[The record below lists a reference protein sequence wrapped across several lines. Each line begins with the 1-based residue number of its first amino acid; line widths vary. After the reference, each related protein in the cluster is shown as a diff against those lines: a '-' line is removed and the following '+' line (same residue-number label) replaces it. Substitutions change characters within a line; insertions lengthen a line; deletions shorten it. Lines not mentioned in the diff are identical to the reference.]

1 MPRIT
6 PGNRLYLYKLLS
18 STLGTNHQA
27 LLSRV
32 EEALLEDGIAPQ
44 DLGQEDIQSLME
56 ALPEFVRLTVF
67 KKGRVYATIV
77 PNEEYDGYL
86 ERAGQSGSGN
96 AGEKGSKSKP
106 WKRRKGSHDP
116 KPTKPRHVEKSEAKQ
131 EPTPE
136 PEAAAEPEP
145 ASAPE
150 PEPETVA
157 APEPKPTPELEPEP
171 EPETVTVPEPEPAP
185 APAPA
190 PQPSPT
196 DKTPTEPNEPQ
207 VEATEPE
214 AREQPVPET
223 PARPGINLTIT
234 YDPYEDMEADLAA
247 AAKAQPTAPT
257 PAAAP
262 APVAPAPTPVS
273 APAPAAAPV
282 PVLSAQ
288 PLPHQNLP
296 ERFSEEVHCKD
307 ELLRVLYQKLPI
319 DADVTRT
326 LDEDWRVARSTGTL
340 SGTRSRVTF
349 PLRYLH
355 ENGSGPVEVTIRRTS
370 RPSSGKQWS
379 LALVDGDDGSGA
391 VHEQVG
397 LEGLPAAD
405 EGAWS
410 DLSGAPQQ
418 GSGSPAVSPLREF
431 AQFAVIGSWE
441 RTLGTL
447 ATMATPERWN
457 FPGEGVG
464 GPSRYGILREYL
476 TVTFHRAVEQGRIAT
491 AADGSLA
498 AFNTGLL
505 TPFGEDVY
513 TVFSP
518 NAGDIPWKLDGFA
531 TAGSGELGARLV
543 ATLPELPQPA
553 SYLERVE
560 DVVCQPGHMLILDT
574 EALLGEKVGR
584 LPRAFLADQLAG
596 SPEASRLLRDGM
608 DAGNGRLGRS
618 ACRELTRAIKGDPS
632 LYRHMGRALQDA
644 TTLSLRLAQA
654 SYRMAAPAFDP
665 ATSTMRLLLPLCLV
679 DDGVA
684 DCAMSLELMPS
695 GAYRGAA
702 ILSLP
707 RSYAC
712 ARVVSRDQPTWL
724 SPEIVL

>member
-32 EEALLEDGIAPQ
+32 EEVLLEDGIAPQ

-116 KPTKPRHVEKSEAKQ
+116 KPTKPRHVEKPEAKP
-131 EPTPE
+131 EPAPE
-136 PEAAAEPEP
+136 PEAPAEPEP
-145 ASAPE
+145 ASA
-150 PEPETVA
+150 
-157 APEPKPTPELEPEP
+157 PEP

-185 APAPA
+185 APAPT
-190 PQPSPT
+190 PQPSPA
-196 DKTPTEPNEPQ
+196 DETPKEPNEPQ
-207 VEATEPE
+207 AEATGAEI
-214 AREQPVPET
+214 REQPAPET
-223 PARPGINLTIT
+223 PASSGINLTIT

-247 AAKAQPTAPT
+247 AAQAQPTAPT

-262 APVAPAPTPVS
+262 APVAPAP
-273 APAPAAAPV
+273 APAPVAAPG
-282 PVLSAQ
+282 PAPATQ

-296 ERFSEEVHCKD
+296 ELFSAEVHCKD

-355 ENGSGPVEVTIRRTS
+355 EDGSGPVEVTIRRTS
-370 RPSSGKQWS
+370 RPLSGKQWS
-379 LALVDGDDGSGA
+379 LALVDGDDGTGM

-410 DLSGAPQQ
+410 DLSGASLQ
-418 GSGSPAVSPLREF
+418 GVGTSIVSPLREF

-447 ATMATPERWN
+447 ATMVAPERWN

-464 GPSRYGILREYL
+464 APSRYGVLREYL
-476 TVTFHRAVEQGRIAT
+476 TVTFHRVVEQDRVAT

-498 AFNTGLL
+498 AFDTGLL

-513 TVFSP
+513 AVFSP
-518 NAGDIPWKLDGFA
+518 NVGDIAWKLDGFA

-543 ATLPELPQPA
+543 ATLPDLPQPA

-560 DVVCQPGHMLILDT
+560 DVVCQPGRMLILDT
-574 EALLGEKVGR
+574 EALLGEQVGR
-584 LPRAFLADQLAG
+584 LPRAFLADQLAD
-596 SPEASRLLRDGM
+596 SPEASRLLREGV
-608 DAGNGRLGRS
+608 DAGSGRLGRG
-618 ACRELTRAIKGDPS
+618 ACRDLARAIKADPS
-632 LYRHMGRALQDA
+632 LYRRMARALQDA
-644 TTLSLRLAQA
+644 TSLSLRLAQA
-654 SYRMAAPAFDP
+654 SFRMAAPAFDP
-665 ATSTMRLLLPLCLV
+665 ATGTMRLLLPLCLV

-707 RSYAC
+707 RAYAC
-712 ARVVSRDQPTWL
+712 ARVVSRDQSAWL

>member
-32 EEALLEDGIAPQ
+32 EEVLLEDGIAPQ

-116 KPTKPRHVEKSEAKQ
+116 KPTKPRHVEKPEAKP
-131 EPTPE
+131 EPAPE
-136 PEAAAEPEP
+136 PEAPAEPEP

-157 APEPKPTPELEPEP
+157 
-171 EPETVTVPEPEPAP
+171 VPEPEPAP
-185 APAPA
+185 APAPT
-190 PQPSPT
+190 PQPSPA
-196 DKTPTEPNEPQ
+196 DETPKEPNEPQ
-207 VEATEPE
+207 AEATGAEI
-214 AREQPVPET
+214 REQPAPET
-223 PARPGINLTIT
+223 SASSGINLTIT

-247 AAKAQPTAPT
+247 AAQAQPTAPT

-262 APVAPAPTPVS
+262 APVAPAP
-273 APAPAAAPV
+273 APAPVAAPG
-282 PVLSAQ
+282 PAPATQ

-296 ERFSEEVHCKD
+296 ELFSAEVHCKD

-355 ENGSGPVEVTIRRTS
+355 EDGSGPVEVTIRRTS
-370 RPSSGKQWS
+370 RPLSGKQWS
-379 LALVDGDDGSGA
+379 LALVDGDDGTGM

-410 DLSGAPQQ
+410 DLSGASLQ
-418 GSGSPAVSPLREF
+418 GVGTSIVSPLREF

-447 ATMATPERWN
+447 ATMVAPERWN

-464 GPSRYGILREYL
+464 APSRYGVLREYL
-476 TVTFHRAVEQGRIAT
+476 TVTFHRVVEQDRVAT

-498 AFNTGLL
+498 AFDTGLL

-513 TVFSP
+513 AVFSP
-518 NAGDIPWKLDGFA
+518 NVGDIAWKLDGFA

-543 ATLPELPQPA
+543 ATLPDLPQPA

-560 DVVCQPGHMLILDT
+560 DVVCQPGRMLILDT
-574 EALLGEKVGR
+574 EALLGEQVGR
-584 LPRAFLADQLAG
+584 LPRAFLADQLAD
-596 SPEASRLLRDGM
+596 SPEASRLLREGV
-608 DAGNGRLGRS
+608 DAGSGRLGRG
-618 ACRELTRAIKGDPS
+618 ACRDLARAIKADPS
-632 LYRHMGRALQDA
+632 LYRRMARALQDA
-644 TTLSLRLAQA
+644 TSLSLRLAQA
-654 SYRMAAPAFDP
+654 SFRMAAPAFDP
-665 ATSTMRLLLPLCLV
+665 ATGTMRLLLPLCLV

-707 RSYAC
+707 RAYAC
-712 ARVVSRDQPTWL
+712 ARVVSRDQSAWL

>member
-6 PGNRLYLYKLLS
+6 PGNRLYLYRLLS
-18 STLGTNHQA
+18 STLGTNRQA

-32 EEALLEDGIAPQ
+32 EEVLQEDGIAPQ
-44 DLGQEDIQSLME
+44 DVGQNDIQSLME

-86 ERAGQSGSGN
+86 DRSGQAGSGSGT
-96 AGEKGSKSKP
+96 EKGGKGKP

-116 KPTKPRHVEKSEAKQ
+116 KPTKPRHVEQPAAV
-131 EPTPE
+131 PE
-136 PEAAAEPEP
+136 SAQEPEP
-145 ASAPE
+145 VP
-150 PEPETVA
+150 
-157 APEPKPTPELEPEP
+157 EPEP
-171 EPETVTVPEPEPAP
+171 EPEATPEPAP
-185 APAPA
+185 EAQTTPA
-190 PQPSPT
+190 T
-196 DKTPTEPNEPQ
+196 ETPEETNKPQ
-207 VEATEPE
+207 VEPE
-214 AREQPVPET
+214 TPGDTAPET
-223 PARPGINLTIT
+223 PAGPGISLTIT

-247 AAKAQPTAPT
+247 ATQPQPE
-257 PAAAP
+257 AP
-262 APVAPAPTPVS
+262 APVAAPMHAPAPVPVS
-273 APAPAAAPV
+273 APAP
-282 PVLSAQ
+282 SAQ

-296 ERFSEEVHCKD
+296 ERFSAEVHCKD

-340 SGTRSRVTF
+340 SGTRSRITF

-355 ENGSGPVEVTIRRTS
+355 EDGSGPVEVTIRRTS

-379 LALVDGDDGSGA
+379 LSLVDGDDGTSA

-410 DLSGAPQQ
+410 DLASTSQRAAGA
-418 GSGSPAVSPLREF
+418 SAVSPLREF
-431 AQFAVIGSWE
+431 AQFALIGSWE

-447 ATMATPERWN
+447 STMAAPERWN

-476 TVTFHRAVEQGRIAT
+476 TVTFHRAVEQGRVAT

-498 AFNTGLL
+498 AFDTGLL
-505 TPFGEDVY
+505 TPLAEDIY
-513 TVFSP
+513 AVFSP

-531 TAGSGELGARLV
+531 TAGSGEPGARLV
-543 ATLPELPQPA
+543 ATLSELPQPA
-553 SYLERVE
+553 SYLGRIE
-560 DVVCQPGHMLILDT
+560 DVACQRGHMLVLDT
-574 EALLGEKVGR
+574 EALLGRQVGR
-584 LPRAFLADQLAG
+584 LPQAFLEEQLSG
-596 SPEASRLLRDGM
+596 SDGASLLLRDGI
-608 DAGNGRLGRS
+608 DTGNGHLSRS
-618 ACRELTRAIKGDPS
+618 TCRELARAIKADPG
-632 LYRHMGRALQDA
+632 LYRRMGQALQDA
-644 TTLSLRLAQA
+644 ASLSLHLAQV
-654 SYRMAAPAFDP
+654 SYRTAAPAYDP
-665 ATSTMRLLLPLCLV
+665 ATETMRLLLPLCLV

-684 DCAMSLELMPS
+684 DCAVSLELMPS

-707 RSYAC
+707 RAYAC
-712 ARVVSRDQPTWL
+712 ARVVSRDQPAWL
-724 SPEIVL
+724 SPETVL

>member
-32 EEALLEDGIAPQ
+32 EEVLLEDGIAPQ

-116 KPTKPRHVEKSEAKQ
+116 KPTKPRHVEKPEAKP
-131 EPTPE
+131 EPAPE
-136 PEAAAEPEP
+136 PEAPAEPEP
-145 ASAPE
+145 ASA
-150 PEPETVA
+150 
-157 APEPKPTPELEPEP
+157 PEP

-185 APAPA
+185 APAPT
-190 PQPSPT
+190 PQPSPA
-196 DKTPTEPNEPQ
+196 DETPKEPNEPQ
-207 VEATEPE
+207 AEATGAET
-214 AREQPVPET
+214 REQPEPET
-223 PARPGINLTIT
+223 PNDSGINLTIT

-247 AAKAQPTAPT
+247 AAQAQPET
-257 PAAAP
+257 PAPATSPAPAPAP
-262 APVAPAPTPVS
+262 APVAAPG
-273 APAPAAAPV
+273 PAPAT
-282 PVLSAQ
+282 Q

-296 ERFSEEVHCKD
+296 ELFSAEVHCKD

-355 ENGSGPVEVTIRRTS
+355 EDGSGPVEVTIRRTS
-370 RPSSGKQWS
+370 RPLSGKQWS
-379 LALVDGDDGSGA
+379 LALVDGDDGTGM

-410 DLSGAPQQ
+410 DLSGASLQ
-418 GSGSPAVSPLREF
+418 GVGTSIVSPLREF

-447 ATMATPERWN
+447 ATMVAPERWN

-464 GPSRYGILREYL
+464 APSRYGVLREYL
-476 TVTFHRAVEQGRIAT
+476 TVTFHRVVEQDRVAT

-498 AFNTGLL
+498 AFDTGLL

-513 TVFSP
+513 AVFSP
-518 NAGDIPWKLDGFA
+518 NVGDIAWKLDGFA

-543 ATLPELPQPA
+543 ATLPDLPQPA

-560 DVVCQPGHMLILDT
+560 DVVCQPGRMLILDT
-574 EALLGEKVGR
+574 EALLGEQVGR
-584 LPRAFLADQLAG
+584 LPRAFLADQLAD
-596 SPEASRLLRDGM
+596 SPEASRLLREGV
-608 DAGNGRLGRS
+608 DAGSGRLGRG
-618 ACRELTRAIKGDPS
+618 ACRDLARAIKADPS
-632 LYRHMGRALQDA
+632 LYRRMARALQDA
-644 TTLSLRLAQA
+644 TSLSLRLAQA
-654 SYRMAAPAFDP
+654 SFRMAAPAFDP
-665 ATSTMRLLLPLCLV
+665 ATGTMRLLLPLCLV

-707 RSYAC
+707 RAYAC
-712 ARVVSRDQPTWL
+712 ARVVSRDQSAWL

>member
-32 EEALLEDGIAPQ
+32 EEVLLEDGIAPQ

-116 KPTKPRHVEKSEAKQ
+116 KPTKPRHVEKPEAKP
-131 EPTPE
+131 EPAPE
-136 PEAAAEPEP
+136 PEAPAEPEP
-145 ASAPE
+145 ASA
-150 PEPETVA
+150 
-157 APEPKPTPELEPEP
+157 PEP

-185 APAPA
+185 APAPT
-190 PQPSPT
+190 PQPSPA
-196 DKTPTEPNEPQ
+196 DETPKEPNEPQ
-207 VEATEPE
+207 AEATGAEI
-214 AREQPVPET
+214 REQPAPET
-223 PARPGINLTIT
+223 SASSGINLTIT

-247 AAKAQPTAPT
+247 AAQAQPTAPT

-262 APVAPAPTPVS
+262 APVAPAP
-273 APAPAAAPV
+273 APAPVAAPG
-282 PVLSAQ
+282 PAPATQ

-296 ERFSEEVHCKD
+296 ELFSAEVHCKD

-355 ENGSGPVEVTIRRTS
+355 EDGSGPVEVTIRRTS
-370 RPSSGKQWS
+370 RPLSGKQWS
-379 LALVDGDDGSGA
+379 LALVDGDDGTGM

-410 DLSGAPQQ
+410 DLSGASLQ
-418 GSGSPAVSPLREF
+418 GVGTSIVSPLREF
-431 AQFAVIGSWE
+431 AQFAVICSWE

-447 ATMATPERWN
+447 ATMVAPERWN

-464 GPSRYGILREYL
+464 APSRYGVLREYL
-476 TVTFHRAVEQGRIAT
+476 TVTFHRVVEQDRVAT

-498 AFNTGLL
+498 AFDTGLL

-513 TVFSP
+513 AVFSP
-518 NAGDIPWKLDGFA
+518 NVGDIAWKLDGFA

-543 ATLPELPQPA
+543 ATLPDLPQPA

-560 DVVCQPGHMLILDT
+560 DVVCQPGRMLILDT
-574 EALLGEKVGR
+574 EALLGEQVGR
-584 LPRAFLADQLAG
+584 LPRAFLADQLAD
-596 SPEASRLLRDGM
+596 SPEASRLLREGV
-608 DAGNGRLGRS
+608 DAGSGRLGRG
-618 ACRELTRAIKGDPS
+618 ACRDLARAIKADPS
-632 LYRHMGRALQDA
+632 LYRRMARALQDA
-644 TTLSLRLAQA
+644 TSLSLRLAQA
-654 SYRMAAPAFDP
+654 SFRMAAPAFDP
-665 ATSTMRLLLPLCLV
+665 ATGTMRLLLPLCLV

-707 RSYAC
+707 RAYAC
-712 ARVVSRDQPTWL
+712 ARVVSRDQSAWL

>member
-32 EEALLEDGIAPQ
+32 EEVLLEDGIAPQ

-116 KPTKPRHVEKSEAKQ
+116 KPTKPRHVEKPEAKP
-131 EPTPE
+131 EPAPE
-136 PEAAAEPEP
+136 PEAPAEPEP
-145 ASAPE
+145 ASA
-150 PEPETVA
+150 
-157 APEPKPTPELEPEP
+157 PEP

-185 APAPA
+185 APAPT
-190 PQPSPT
+190 PQPSPA
-196 DKTPTEPNEPQ
+196 DETPKEPNEPQ
-207 VEATEPE
+207 AEAAGAEI
-214 AREQPVPET
+214 REQPAPET
-223 PARPGINLTIT
+223 SASSGINLTIT

-247 AAKAQPTAPT
+247 AAQAQPTAPT

-262 APVAPAPTPVS
+262 APVAPAP
-273 APAPAAAPV
+273 APAPVAAPG
-282 PVLSAQ
+282 PAPATQ

-296 ERFSEEVHCKD
+296 ELFSAEVHCKD

-355 ENGSGPVEVTIRRTS
+355 EDGSGPVEVTIRRTS
-370 RPSSGKQWS
+370 RPLSGKQWS
-379 LALVDGDDGSGA
+379 LALVDGDDGTGM

-410 DLSGAPQQ
+410 DLSGASLQ
-418 GSGSPAVSPLREF
+418 GVGTSIVSPLREF

-447 ATMATPERWN
+447 ATMVAPERWN

-464 GPSRYGILREYL
+464 APSRYGVLREYL
-476 TVTFHRAVEQGRIAT
+476 TVTFHRVVEQDRVAT

-498 AFNTGLL
+498 AFDTGLL

-513 TVFSP
+513 AVFSP
-518 NAGDIPWKLDGFA
+518 NVGDIAWKLDGFV

-543 ATLPELPQPA
+543 ATLPDLPQPA

-560 DVVCQPGHMLILDT
+560 DVVCQPGRMLILDT
-574 EALLGEKVGR
+574 EALLGEQVGR
-584 LPRAFLADQLAG
+584 LPRAFLADQLAD
-596 SPEASRLLRDGM
+596 SPEASRLLREGV
-608 DAGNGRLGRS
+608 DAGSGRLGRG
-618 ACRELTRAIKGDPS
+618 ACRDLARAIKADPG
-632 LYRHMGRALQDA
+632 LYRRMARALQDA
-644 TTLSLRLAQA
+644 TSLSLRLAQA
-654 SYRMAAPAFDP
+654 SFRMAAPAFDP
-665 ATSTMRLLLPLCLV
+665 ATGTMRLLLPLCLV

-707 RSYAC
+707 RAYAC
-712 ARVVSRDQPTWL
+712 ARVVSRDQSAWL

>member
-32 EEALLEDGIAPQ
+32 EEVLLEDGIAPQ

-116 KPTKPRHVEKSEAKQ
+116 KPTKPRHVEKPEAKP
-131 EPTPE
+131 EPAPE
-136 PEAAAEPEP
+136 PEAPAEPEP
-145 ASAPE
+145 ASA
-150 PEPETVA
+150 
-157 APEPKPTPELEPEP
+157 PEP

-185 APAPA
+185 APAPT
-190 PQPSPT
+190 PQPSPA
-196 DKTPTEPNEPQ
+196 DETPKEPNEPQ
-207 VEATEPE
+207 AEATGAEI
-214 AREQPVPET
+214 REQPAPET
-223 PARPGINLTIT
+223 SASSGINLTIT

-247 AAKAQPTAPT
+247 AAQAQPESPAPAT
-257 PAAAP
+257 SPAPAPAP
-262 APVAPAPTPVS
+262 APVAAPG
-273 APAPAAAPV
+273 PAPAT
-282 PVLSAQ
+282 Q

-296 ERFSEEVHCKD
+296 ELFSAEVHCKD

-355 ENGSGPVEVTIRRTS
+355 EDGSGPVEVTIRRTS
-370 RPSSGKQWS
+370 RPLSGKQWS
-379 LALVDGDDGSGA
+379 LALVDGDDGTGM

-410 DLSGAPQQ
+410 DLSGASLQ
-418 GSGSPAVSPLREF
+418 GVGTSIVSPLREF

-447 ATMATPERWN
+447 ATMVAPERWN

-464 GPSRYGILREYL
+464 APSRYGVLREYL
-476 TVTFHRAVEQGRIAT
+476 TVTFHRVVEQDRVAT

-498 AFNTGLL
+498 AFDTGLL

-513 TVFSP
+513 AVFSP
-518 NAGDIPWKLDGFA
+518 NVGDIAWKLDGFA

-543 ATLPELPQPA
+543 ATLPDLPQPA

-560 DVVCQPGHMLILDT
+560 DVVCQPGRMLILDT
-574 EALLGEKVGR
+574 EALLGEQVGR
-584 LPRAFLADQLAG
+584 LPRAFLADQLAD
-596 SPEASRLLRDGM
+596 SPEASRLLREGV
-608 DAGNGRLGRS
+608 DAGSGRLGRG
-618 ACRELTRAIKGDPS
+618 ACRDLARAIKADPG
-632 LYRHMGRALQDA
+632 LYRRMARALQDA
-644 TTLSLRLAQA
+644 TSLSLRLAQA

-665 ATSTMRLLLPLCLV
+665 ATGTMRLLLPLCLV

-707 RSYAC
+707 RAYAC
-712 ARVVSRDQPTWL
+712 ARVVSRDQPAWL

>member
-32 EEALLEDGIAPQ
+32 EEVLLEDGIAPQ

-116 KPTKPRHVEKSEAKQ
+116 KPTKPRHVEKPEAKP
-131 EPTPE
+131 EPAPE
-136 PEAAAEPEP
+136 PEAPAEPEP
-145 ASAPE
+145 ASA
-150 PEPETVA
+150 
-157 APEPKPTPELEPEP
+157 PEP

-185 APAPA
+185 APAPT
-190 PQPSPT
+190 PQPSPA
-196 DKTPTEPNEPQ
+196 DETPKEPNEPQ
-207 VEATEPE
+207 AEATGAET
-214 AREQPVPET
+214 REQPAPET
-223 PARPGINLTIT
+223 SASSGINLTIT

-247 AAKAQPTAPT
+247 AAQAQPESPAPAT
-257 PAAAP
+257 SPAPAPAP
-262 APVAPAPTPVS
+262 APVAAPG
-273 APAPAAAPV
+273 PAPAT
-282 PVLSAQ
+282 Q

-296 ERFSEEVHCKD
+296 ELFSAEVHCKD

-355 ENGSGPVEVTIRRTS
+355 EDGSGPVEVTIRRTS
-370 RPSSGKQWS
+370 RPLSGKQWS
-379 LALVDGDDGSGA
+379 LALVDGDDGTGM

-410 DLSGAPQQ
+410 DLSGASLQ
-418 GSGSPAVSPLREF
+418 GVGTSIVSPLREF

-447 ATMATPERWN
+447 ATMVAPERWN

-464 GPSRYGILREYL
+464 APSRYGVLREYL
-476 TVTFHRAVEQGRIAT
+476 TVTFHRVVEQDRVAT

-498 AFNTGLL
+498 AFDTGLL

-513 TVFSP
+513 AVFSP
-518 NAGDIPWKLDGFA
+518 NVGDIAWKLDGFA

-543 ATLPELPQPA
+543 ATLPDLPQPA

-560 DVVCQPGHMLILDT
+560 DVVCQPGRMLILDT
-574 EALLGEKVGR
+574 EALLGEQVGR
-584 LPRAFLADQLAG
+584 LPRAFLADQLAD
-596 SPEASRLLRDGM
+596 SPEASRLLREGV
-608 DAGNGRLGRS
+608 DAGSGRLGRG
-618 ACRELTRAIKGDPS
+618 ACRDLARAIKADPG
-632 LYRHMGRALQDA
+632 LYRRMARALQDA
-644 TTLSLRLAQA
+644 TSLSLRLAQA

-665 ATSTMRLLLPLCLV
+665 ATGTMRLLLPLCLV

-707 RSYAC
+707 RAYAC
-712 ARVVSRDQPTWL
+712 ARVVSRDQSAWL

>member
-18 STLGTNHQA
+18 TTLGTNRQA

-32 EEALLEDGIAPQ
+32 EEVLLEDGIAPQ

-116 KPTKPRHVEKSEAKQ
+116 KPTKPRHVEKAEAKP
-131 EPTPE
+131 EPAPE

-145 ASAPE
+145 ASASEPKSETITVPEAAPE
-150 PEPETVA
+150 PEPT
-157 APEPKPTPELEPEP
+157 PTPKPSPADETP
-171 EPETVTVPEPEPAP
+171 
-185 APAPA
+185 
-190 PQPSPT
+190 
-196 DKTPTEPNEPQ
+196 KEPNEPQ
-207 VEATEPE
+207 VEATEAE
-214 AREQPVPET
+214 IREQPAPET
-223 PARPGINLTIT
+223 PAGSGINLTIT

-247 AAKAQPTAPT
+247 AAQAQPTAPT

-262 APVAPAPTPVS
+262 APVAPAP
-273 APAPAAAPV
+273 APAPVAAPG
-282 PVLSAQ
+282 PAPATQ

-296 ERFSEEVHCKD
+296 ELFSAEVHCKD

-355 ENGSGPVEVTIRRTS
+355 EDGSGPVEVTIRRTS
-370 RPSSGKQWS
+370 RPLSGKQWS
-379 LALVDGDDGSGA
+379 LALVDGDDGTGM

-410 DLSGAPQQ
+410 DLSGASLQ
-418 GSGSPAVSPLREF
+418 GVGTSIVSPLREF

-447 ATMATPERWN
+447 ATMVAPERWN

-464 GPSRYGILREYL
+464 APSRYGVLREYL
-476 TVTFHRAVEQGRIAT
+476 TVTFHRVVEQDRVAT

-498 AFNTGLL
+498 AFDTGLL

-513 TVFSP
+513 AVFSP
-518 NAGDIPWKLDGFA
+518 NVGDIAWKLDGFA

-543 ATLPELPQPA
+543 ATLPDLPQPA

-560 DVVCQPGHMLILDT
+560 DVVCQPGRMLILDT
-574 EALLGEKVGR
+574 EALLGEQVGR
-584 LPRAFLADQLAG
+584 LPRAFLADQLAD
-596 SPEASRLLRDGM
+596 SPEASRLLREGV
-608 DAGNGRLGRS
+608 DAGSGRLGRG
-618 ACRELTRAIKGDPS
+618 ACRDLARAIKADPS
-632 LYRHMGRALQDA
+632 LYRRMARALQDA
-644 TTLSLRLAQA
+644 TSLSLRLAQA
-654 SYRMAAPAFDP
+654 SFRMAAPAFDP
-665 ATSTMRLLLPLCLV
+665 ATGTMRLLLPLCLV

-707 RSYAC
+707 RAYAC
-712 ARVVSRDQPTWL
+712 ARVVSRDQSAWL

>member
-18 STLGTNHQA
+18 STLGTNRQA

-32 EEALLEDGIAPQ
+32 EEVLLEDGIEPQ
-44 DLGQEDIQSLME
+44 DLGKDDVQSLME
-56 ALPEFVRLTVF
+56 ALSEFVRLTVF
-67 KKGRVYATIV
+67 KKGRVYATVV

-86 ERAGQSGSGN
+86 ERAGQSGSGST
-96 AGEKGSKSKP
+96 GEKGGKSKP

-116 KPTKPRHVEKSEAKQ
+116 KPTKPRHVEKPA
-131 EPTPE
+131 PT
-136 PEAAAEPEP
+136 
-145 ASAPE
+145 
-150 PEPETVA
+150 
-157 APEPKPTPELEPEP
+157 
-171 EPETVTVPEPEPAP
+171 PEPEPAP
-185 APAPA
+185 GPVAAAESESGTAPEPESAPE
-190 PQPSPT
+190 PSPEPSPADET
-196 DKTPTEPNEPQ
+196 TKEPNEPQ
-207 VEATEPE
+207 VETTEAE
-214 AREQPVPET
+214 IREQPAPET
-223 PARPGINLTIT
+223 PASSGINLTIT

-247 AAKAQPTAPT
+247 AAKAQPTAPA

-273 APAPAAAPV
+273 APAPVAAPA
-282 PVLSAQ
+282 PALSAK

-296 ERFSEEVHCKD
+296 ELFSAEVHCKD

-355 ENGSGPVEVTIRRTS
+355 EDGSGPVEVTIRRTS
-370 RPSSGKQWS
+370 RPTSGKQWS
-379 LALVDGDDGSGA
+379 LALVDGDDGTGA

-410 DLSGAPQQ
+410 DLSGASQQ
-418 GSGSPAVSPLREF
+418 GTGAAATSPLREF

-447 ATMATPERWN
+447 ATMAAPERWN

-476 TVTFHRAVEQGRIAT
+476 TVTFHRAVEQGRIVTAT
-491 AADGSLA
+491 DSSLA

-513 TVFSP
+513 AVFSP

-531 TAGSGELGARLV
+531 TAGSGELGARLA

-584 LPRAFLADQLAG
+584 LPRVFLADQLAG
-596 SPEASRLLRDGM
+596 SPEASRLLRDAM
-608 DAGNGRLGRS
+608 DAGNGRLGRT
-618 ACRELTRAIKGDPS
+618 ACRELARTIKADPN
-632 LYRHMGRALQDA
+632 LYRHMSHALQDA

-707 RSYAC
+707 RAYAC
-712 ARVVSRDQPTWL
+712 ARVVSRDQPAWL

>member
-32 EEALLEDGIAPQ
+32 EEVLLEDGIAPQ

-116 KPTKPRHVEKSEAKQ
+116 KPTKPRHVEKPEAK
-131 EPTPE
+131 PKPAPE
-136 PEAAAEPEP
+136 PEAPAEPEP
-145 ASAPE
+145 ASA
-150 PEPETVA
+150 
-157 APEPKPTPELEPEP
+157 PEP

-185 APAPA
+185 APAPT
-190 PQPSPT
+190 PQPSPA
-196 DKTPTEPNEPQ
+196 DETPKEPNEPQ
-207 VEATEPE
+207 AEATGAEI
-214 AREQPVPET
+214 REQPAPET
-223 PARPGINLTIT
+223 SASSGINLTIT

-247 AAKAQPTAPT
+247 AAQAQPESPAPAT
-257 PAAAP
+257 SPAPAPAP
-262 APVAPAPTPVS
+262 APVAAPG
-273 APAPAAAPV
+273 PAPAT
-282 PVLSAQ
+282 Q

-296 ERFSEEVHCKD
+296 ELFSAEVHCKD

-355 ENGSGPVEVTIRRTS
+355 EDGSGPVEVTIRRTS
-370 RPSSGKQWS
+370 RPLSGKQWS
-379 LALVDGDDGSGA
+379 LALVDGDDGTGM

-410 DLSGAPQQ
+410 DLSGASLQ
-418 GSGSPAVSPLREF
+418 GVGTSIVSPLREF

-447 ATMATPERWN
+447 ATMAAPEHWN

-464 GPSRYGILREYL
+464 GPSRYGVLREYL
-476 TVTFHRAVEQGRIAT
+476 TVTFHRVVEQDRVAT

-498 AFNTGLL
+498 AFDTGLL

-513 TVFSP
+513 AVFSP
-518 NAGDIPWKLDGFA
+518 NVGDIAWKLDGFA

-543 ATLPELPQPA
+543 ATLPDLPQPA

-560 DVVCQPGHMLILDT
+560 DVVCQPGRMLILDT
-574 EALLGEKVGR
+574 EALLGEQVGR
-584 LPRAFLADQLAG
+584 LPRAFLADQLAD
-596 SPEASRLLRDGM
+596 SPEASRLLREGV
-608 DAGNGRLGRS
+608 DAGSGRLGRG
-618 ACRELTRAIKGDPS
+618 ACRDLARAIKADPS
-632 LYRHMGRALQDA
+632 LYRRMARALQDA
-644 TTLSLRLAQA
+644 TSLSLRLAQA
-654 SYRMAAPAFDP
+654 SFRMAAPAFDP
-665 ATSTMRLLLPLCLV
+665 ATGTMRLLLPLCLV

-707 RSYAC
+707 RAYAC
-712 ARVVSRDQPTWL
+712 ARVVSRDQSAWL

>member
-18 STLGTNHQA
+18 STLGTNRQA

-32 EEALLEDGIAPQ
+32 EEVLLEDGIAPQ

-116 KPTKPRHVEKSEAKQ
+116 KPTKPRHVEKAEAKP
-131 EPTPE
+131 EPAPE

-145 ASAPE
+145 TSASEPKSETITVPEAAPE
-150 PEPETVA
+150 PEPT
-157 APEPKPTPELEPEP
+157 PTPKPSPADETP
-171 EPETVTVPEPEPAP
+171 
-185 APAPA
+185 
-190 PQPSPT
+190 
-196 DKTPTEPNEPQ
+196 KEPNEPQ
-207 VEATEPE
+207 VEAIE
-214 AREQPVPET
+214 AEIREQPAPET
-223 PARPGINLTIT
+223 PAGSGINLTIT

-247 AAKAQPTAPT
+247 AAQAQPTAPT

-273 APAPAAAPV
+273 APALVAAPA
-282 PVLSAQ
+282 PAPSAQ

-296 ERFSEEVHCKD
+296 ELFSAEVHCKD

-355 ENGSGPVEVTIRRTS
+355 EDGSGPVEVTIRRTS
-370 RPSSGKQWS
+370 RPLSGKQWS
-379 LALVDGDDGSGA
+379 LALVDGDDGTGM

-410 DLSGAPQQ
+410 DLSGASLQ
-418 GSGSPAVSPLREF
+418 GVGTSIVSPLREF

-447 ATMATPERWN
+447 ATMVAPERWN

-464 GPSRYGILREYL
+464 APSRYGVLREYL
-476 TVTFHRAVEQGRIAT
+476 TVTFHRVVEQDRVAT

-498 AFNTGLL
+498 AFDTGLL

-513 TVFSP
+513 AVFSP
-518 NAGDIPWKLDGFA
+518 NVGDIAWKLDGFA

-543 ATLPELPQPA
+543 ATLPDLPQPA

-560 DVVCQPGHMLILDT
+560 DVVCQPGRMLILDT
-574 EALLGEKVGR
+574 EALLGEQVGR
-584 LPRAFLADQLAG
+584 LPRAFLADQLAD
-596 SPEASRLLRDGM
+596 SPEASRLLREGV
-608 DAGNGRLGRS
+608 DAGSGRLGRG
-618 ACRELTRAIKGDPS
+618 ACRDLARAIKADPS
-632 LYRHMGRALQDA
+632 LYRRMARALQDA
-644 TTLSLRLAQA
+644 TSLSLRLAQA
-654 SYRMAAPAFDP
+654 SFRMAAPAFDP
-665 ATSTMRLLLPLCLV
+665 ATGTMRLLLPLCLV

-707 RSYAC
+707 RAYAC
-712 ARVVSRDQPTWL
+712 ARVVSRDQSAWL

>member
-18 STLGTNHQA
+18 STLGTNRQA

-32 EEALLEDGIAPQ
+32 EEVLLEDGIAPQ

-116 KPTKPRHVEKSEAKQ
+116 KPTKPRHVEKAEAKP
-131 EPTPE
+131 EPAPE

-145 ASAPE
+145 ASASEPKSETITVPEAAPE
-150 PEPETVA
+150 PEPT
-157 APEPKPTPELEPEP
+157 PTPKPSPADETP
-171 EPETVTVPEPEPAP
+171 
-185 APAPA
+185 
-190 PQPSPT
+190 
-196 DKTPTEPNEPQ
+196 KEPNEPQ
-207 VEATEPE
+207 VEAIE
-214 AREQPVPET
+214 AEIREQPAPET
-223 PARPGINLTIT
+223 PAGSGINLTIT

-247 AAKAQPTAPT
+247 AAQAQPTAPT

-273 APAPAAAPV
+273 APALVAAPA
-282 PVLSAQ
+282 PAPSAQ

-296 ERFSEEVHCKD
+296 ELFSAEVHCKD

-355 ENGSGPVEVTIRRTS
+355 EDGSGPVEVTIRRTS
-370 RPSSGKQWS
+370 RPTSGKQWS
-379 LALVDGDDGSGA
+379 LALVDGDDGTGA

-410 DLSGAPQQ
+410 DLSGASQQ
-418 GSGSPAVSPLREF
+418 GTGAAATSPLREF

-447 ATMATPERWN
+447 ATMAAPERWN

-476 TVTFHRAVEQGRIAT
+476 TVTFHRAVEQGRIVTAT
-491 AADGSLA
+491 DSSLA

-513 TVFSP
+513 AVFSP

-531 TAGSGELGARLV
+531 TTGSGELGARLA

-584 LPRAFLADQLAG
+584 LPRAFLAEQLAG
-596 SPEASRLLRDGM
+596 SPEASRLLRDAM
-608 DAGNGRLGRS
+608 DAGDGRLGRT
-618 ACRELTRAIKGDPS
+618 ACRELARAIKADLN
-632 LYRHMGRALQDA
+632 LYRHMSRALQDA

-707 RSYAC
+707 RAYAC
-712 ARVVSRDQPTWL
+712 ARVVSRDQPAWL

>member
-18 STLGTNHQA
+18 STLGTNRQA

-32 EEALLEDGIAPQ
+32 EEVLLEDGIAPQ

-116 KPTKPRHVEKSEAKQ
+116 KPTKPRHVEKAEAKP
-131 EPTPE
+131 EPAPE
-136 PEAAAEPEP
+136 PEAPAEPEP
-145 ASAPE
+145 ASA
-150 PEPETVA
+150 
-157 APEPKPTPELEPEP
+157 PEP

-185 APAPA
+185 APAPT
-190 PQPSPT
+190 PQPSPA
-196 DKTPTEPNEPQ
+196 DETPKEPNEPQ
-207 VEATEPE
+207 AEATGAEI
-214 AREQPVPET
+214 REQPAPET
-223 PARPGINLTIT
+223 SASSGINLTIT

-247 AAKAQPTAPT
+247 AAQAQPTAPT

-262 APVAPAPTPVS
+262 APVAPAP
-273 APAPAAAPV
+273 APAPVAAPG
-282 PVLSAQ
+282 PAPATQ

-296 ERFSEEVHCKD
+296 ELFSAEVHCKD

-355 ENGSGPVEVTIRRTS
+355 EDGSGPVEVTIRRTS
-370 RPSSGKQWS
+370 RPLSGKQWS
-379 LALVDGDDGSGA
+379 LALVDGDDGTGM

-410 DLSGAPQQ
+410 DLSGASLQ
-418 GSGSPAVSPLREF
+418 GVGTSIVSPLREF

-447 ATMATPERWN
+447 ATMVAPERWN

-464 GPSRYGILREYL
+464 APSRYGVLREYL
-476 TVTFHRAVEQGRIAT
+476 TVTFHRVVEQDRVAT

-498 AFNTGLL
+498 AFDTGLL

-513 TVFSP
+513 AVFSP
-518 NAGDIPWKLDGFA
+518 NVGDIAWKLDGFA

-543 ATLPELPQPA
+543 ATLPDLPQPA

-560 DVVCQPGHMLILDT
+560 DVVCQPGRMLILDT
-574 EALLGEKVGR
+574 EALLGEQVGR
-584 LPRAFLADQLAG
+584 LPRAFLADQLAD
-596 SPEASRLLRDGM
+596 SPEASRLLREGV
-608 DAGNGRLGRS
+608 DAGSGRLGRG
-618 ACRELTRAIKGDPS
+618 ACRDLARAIKADPS
-632 LYRHMGRALQDA
+632 LYRRMARALQDA
-644 TTLSLRLAQA
+644 TSLSLRLAQA
-654 SYRMAAPAFDP
+654 SFRMAAPAFDP
-665 ATSTMRLLLPLCLV
+665 ATGTMRLLLPLCLV

-707 RSYAC
+707 RAYAC
-712 ARVVSRDQPTWL
+712 ARVVSRDQSAWL

>member
-18 STLGTNHQA
+18 STLGTNRQA

-32 EEALLEDGIAPQ
+32 EEVLLEDGIAPQ

-116 KPTKPRHVEKSEAKQ
+116 KPTKPRHVEKAEAKP
-131 EPTPE
+131 EPAPE

-145 ASAPE
+145 ASASEPKSETITVPEAAPE
-150 PEPETVA
+150 PEPT
-157 APEPKPTPELEPEP
+157 PTPKPSPADETP
-171 EPETVTVPEPEPAP
+171 
-185 APAPA
+185 
-190 PQPSPT
+190 
-196 DKTPTEPNEPQ
+196 KEPNEPQ
-207 VEATEPE
+207 VEAIE
-214 AREQPVPET
+214 AEIREQPAPET
-223 PARPGINLTIT
+223 PAGSGINLTIT

-247 AAKAQPTAPT
+247 AAQAQPTAPT

-273 APAPAAAPV
+273 APALVAAPA
-282 PVLSAQ
+282 PAPSAQ

-296 ERFSEEVHCKD
+296 ELFSAEVHCKD

-355 ENGSGPVEVTIRRTS
+355 EDGSGPVEVTIRRTS
-370 RPSSGKQWS
+370 RPTSGKQWS
-379 LALVDGDDGSGA
+379 LALVDGDDGTGA

-410 DLSGAPQQ
+410 DLSGASQQ
-418 GSGSPAVSPLREF
+418 GTGAAATSPLREF

-447 ATMATPERWN
+447 ATMAAPERWN

-476 TVTFHRAVEQGRIAT
+476 TVTFHRAVEQGRIVTAT
-491 AADGSLA
+491 DSSLA

-513 TVFSP
+513 AVFSP

-531 TAGSGELGARLV
+531 TTGSGELGARLA

-584 LPRAFLADQLAG
+584 LPRAFLAEQLAG
-596 SPEASRLLRDGM
+596 SPEASRLLRDAM
-608 DAGNGRLGRS
+608 DAGDGRLGRT
-618 ACRELTRAIKGDPS
+618 ACRELARAIKADS
-632 LYRHMGRALQDA
+632 NLYRHMSRALQDA

-707 RSYAC
+707 RAYAC
-712 ARVVSRDQPTWL
+712 ARVVSRDQPAWL

>member
-32 EEALLEDGIAPQ
+32 EEVLLEDGIAPQ

-116 KPTKPRHVEKSEAKQ
+116 KPTKPRHVEKPEAKP
-131 EPTPE
+131 EPAPE
-136 PEAAAEPEP
+136 PEAPAEPEP
-145 ASAPE
+145 ASA
-150 PEPETVA
+150 
-157 APEPKPTPELEPEP
+157 PEP

-185 APAPA
+185 APAPT
-190 PQPSPT
+190 PQPSPA
-196 DKTPTEPNEPQ
+196 DETPKEPNEPQ
-207 VEATEPE
+207 AEATGAEI
-214 AREQPVPET
+214 REQPAPET
-223 PARPGINLTIT
+223 SASSGINLTIT

-247 AAKAQPTAPT
+247 AAQAQPTAPT

-262 APVAPAPTPVS
+262 APVAPAP
-273 APAPAAAPV
+273 APAPVAAPG
-282 PVLSAQ
+282 PAPATQ

-296 ERFSEEVHCKD
+296 ELFSAEVHCKD

-355 ENGSGPVEVTIRRTS
+355 EDGSGPVEVTIRRTS
-370 RPSSGKQWS
+370 RPLSGKQWS
-379 LALVDGDDGSGA
+379 LALVDGDDGTDM

-410 DLSGAPQQ
+410 DLSGASLQ
-418 GSGSPAVSPLREF
+418 GVGTSIVSPLREF

-447 ATMATPERWN
+447 ATMVAPERWN

-464 GPSRYGILREYL
+464 APSRYGVLREYL
-476 TVTFHRAVEQGRIAT
+476 TVTFHRVVEQDRVAT

-498 AFNTGLL
+498 AFDTGLL

-513 TVFSP
+513 AVFSP
-518 NAGDIPWKLDGFA
+518 NVGDIAWKLDGFA

-543 ATLPELPQPA
+543 ATLPDLPQPA

-560 DVVCQPGHMLILDT
+560 DVVCQPGRMLILDT
-574 EALLGEKVGR
+574 EALLGEQVGR
-584 LPRAFLADQLAG
+584 LPRAFLADQLAD
-596 SPEASRLLRDGM
+596 SPEASRLLREGV
-608 DAGNGRLGRS
+608 DAGSGRLGRG
-618 ACRELTRAIKGDPS
+618 ACRDLARAIKADPS
-632 LYRHMGRALQDA
+632 LYRRMARALQDA
-644 TTLSLRLAQA
+644 TSLSLRLAQA
-654 SYRMAAPAFDP
+654 SFRMAAPAFDP
-665 ATSTMRLLLPLCLV
+665 ATGTMRLLLPLCLV

-707 RSYAC
+707 RAYAC
-712 ARVVSRDQPTWL
+712 ARVVSRDQSAWL

>member
-32 EEALLEDGIAPQ
+32 EEVLLEDGIAPQ

-116 KPTKPRHVEKSEAKQ
+116 KPTKPRHVEKPEAKP
-131 EPTPE
+131 EPAPE
-136 PEAAAEPEP
+136 PEAPAEPEP
-145 ASAPE
+145 ASA
-150 PEPETVA
+150 
-157 APEPKPTPELEPEP
+157 PEP

-185 APAPA
+185 APAPT
-190 PQPSPT
+190 PQPSPA
-196 DKTPTEPNEPQ
+196 DETPKEPNEPQ
-207 VEATEPE
+207 AEATGAEI
-214 AREQPVPET
+214 REQPAPET
-223 PARPGINLTIT
+223 SASSGINLTIT

-247 AAKAQPTAPT
+247 AAQAQPESPAPAT
-257 PAAAP
+257 SPAPAPAP
-262 APVAPAPTPVS
+262 APVAAPG
-273 APAPAAAPV
+273 PAPAT
-282 PVLSAQ
+282 Q

-296 ERFSEEVHCKD
+296 ELFSAEVHCKD

-355 ENGSGPVEVTIRRTS
+355 EDGSGPVEVTIRRTS
-370 RPSSGKQWS
+370 RPLSGKQWS
-379 LALVDGDDGSGA
+379 LALVDGDDGTGM

-410 DLSGAPQQ
+410 DLSGASLQ
-418 GSGSPAVSPLREF
+418 GVGTSIVSPLREF

-447 ATMATPERWN
+447 ATMVAPERWN

-464 GPSRYGILREYL
+464 APSRYGVLREYL
-476 TVTFHRAVEQGRIAT
+476 TVTFHRVVEQDRVAT

-498 AFNTGLL
+498 AFDTGLL

-513 TVFSP
+513 AVFSP
-518 NAGDIPWKLDGFA
+518 NVGDIAWKLDGFA

-543 ATLPELPQPA
+543 ATLPDLPQPA

-560 DVVCQPGHMLILDT
+560 DVVCQPGRMLILDT
-574 EALLGEKVGR
+574 EALLGEQVGR
-584 LPRAFLADQLAG
+584 LPRAFLADQLAD
-596 SPEASRLLRDGM
+596 SPEASRLLREGV
-608 DAGNGRLGRS
+608 DAGSGRLGRG
-618 ACRELTRAIKGDPS
+618 ACRDLARAIKADPG
-632 LYRHMGRALQDA
+632 LYRRMARALQDA
-644 TTLSLRLAQA
+644 TSLSLRLAQA
-654 SYRMAAPAFDP
+654 SFRMAAPAYDP
-665 ATSTMRLLLPLCLV
+665 ATGTTRLLLPLCLV

-684 DCAMSLELMPS
+684 DCAISLELMPS

-702 ILSLP
+702 ILSLS
-707 RSYAC
+707 RAYAC
-712 ARVVSRDQPTWL
+712 ARVVSRDQSAWL

>member
-32 EEALLEDGIAPQ
+32 EEVLLEDGIAPQ

-116 KPTKPRHVEKSEAKQ
+116 KPTKPRHVEKPEAKP
-131 EPTPE
+131 EPAPE
-136 PEAAAEPEP
+136 PEAPAEPEP

-150 PEPETVA
+150 PQ
-157 APEPKPTPELEPEP
+157 
-171 EPETVTVPEPEPAP
+171 PETVTVPEPEPAP
-185 APAPA
+185 APAPT
-190 PQPSPT
+190 PQPSPA
-196 DKTPTEPNEPQ
+196 DETPKEPNEPQ
-207 VEATEPE
+207 AEATGAEI
-214 AREQPVPET
+214 REQPAPET
-223 PARPGINLTIT
+223 SASSGINLTIT

-247 AAKAQPTAPT
+247 AAQAQPTAPT

-262 APVAPAPTPVS
+262 APVAPAP
-273 APAPAAAPV
+273 APAPVAAPG
-282 PVLSAQ
+282 PAPATQ

-296 ERFSEEVHCKD
+296 ELFSAEVHCKD

-355 ENGSGPVEVTIRRTS
+355 EDGSGPVEVTIRRTS
-370 RPSSGKQWS
+370 RPLSGKQWS
-379 LALVDGDDGSGA
+379 LALVDGDDGTGM

-410 DLSGAPQQ
+410 DLSGASLQ
-418 GSGSPAVSPLREF
+418 GVGTSIVSPLREF

-447 ATMATPERWN
+447 ATMVAPERWN

-464 GPSRYGILREYL
+464 APSRYGVLREYL
-476 TVTFHRAVEQGRIAT
+476 TVTFHRVVEQDRVAT

-498 AFNTGLL
+498 AFDTGLL

-513 TVFSP
+513 AVFSP
-518 NAGDIPWKLDGFA
+518 NVGDIAWKLDGFA

-543 ATLPELPQPA
+543 ATLPDLPQPA

-560 DVVCQPGHMLILDT
+560 DVVCQPGRMLILDT
-574 EALLGEKVGR
+574 EALLGEQVGR
-584 LPRAFLADQLAG
+584 LPRAFLADQLAD
-596 SPEASRLLRDGM
+596 SPEASRLLREGV
-608 DAGNGRLGRS
+608 DAGSGRLGRG
-618 ACRELTRAIKGDPS
+618 ACRDLARAIKADPS
-632 LYRHMGRALQDA
+632 LYRRMARALQDA
-644 TTLSLRLAQA
+644 TSLSLRLAQA
-654 SYRMAAPAFDP
+654 SFRMAAPAFDP
-665 ATSTMRLLLPLCLV
+665 ATGTMRLLLPLCLV

-707 RSYAC
+707 RAYAC
-712 ARVVSRDQPTWL
+712 ARVVSRDQSAWL

>member
-18 STLGTNHQA
+18 STLGTNRQA

-32 EEALLEDGIAPQ
+32 EEVLLEDGIAPQ

-116 KPTKPRHVEKSEAKQ
+116 KPTKPRHVEKAEAKP
-131 EPTPE
+131 EPAPE

-145 ASAPE
+145 ASASEPKSETITVPEAAPE
-150 PEPETVA
+150 PEPT
-157 APEPKPTPELEPEP
+157 PTPKPSPADETP
-171 EPETVTVPEPEPAP
+171 
-185 APAPA
+185 
-190 PQPSPT
+190 
-196 DKTPTEPNEPQ
+196 KEPNEPQ
-207 VEATEPE
+207 VEAIE
-214 AREQPVPET
+214 AEIREQPAPET
-223 PARPGINLTIT
+223 PAGSGINLTIT

-247 AAKAQPTAPT
+247 AAQAQPTAPT

-262 APVAPAPTPVS
+262 APVAPAP
-273 APAPAAAPV
+273 APAPVAAPG
-282 PVLSAQ
+282 PAPATQ

-296 ERFSEEVHCKD
+296 ELFSAEVHCKD

-355 ENGSGPVEVTIRRTS
+355 EDGSGPVEVTIRRTS
-370 RPSSGKQWS
+370 RPLSGKQWS
-379 LALVDGDDGSGA
+379 LALVDGDDGTGM

-410 DLSGAPQQ
+410 DLSGASLQ
-418 GSGSPAVSPLREF
+418 GVGTSIVSPLREF

-447 ATMATPERWN
+447 ATMVAPERWN

-464 GPSRYGILREYL
+464 APSRYGVLREYL
-476 TVTFHRAVEQGRIAT
+476 TVTFHRVVEQDRVAT

-498 AFNTGLL
+498 AFDTGLL

-513 TVFSP
+513 AVFSP
-518 NAGDIPWKLDGFA
+518 NVGDIAWKLDGFA

-543 ATLPELPQPA
+543 ATLPDLPQPA

-560 DVVCQPGHMLILDT
+560 DVVCQPGRMLILDT
-574 EALLGEKVGR
+574 EALLGEQVGR
-584 LPRAFLADQLAG
+584 LPRAFLADQLAD
-596 SPEASRLLRDGM
+596 SPEASRLLREGV
-608 DAGNGRLGRS
+608 DAGSGRLGRG
-618 ACRELTRAIKGDPS
+618 ACRDLARAIKADPS
-632 LYRHMGRALQDA
+632 LYRRMARALQDA
-644 TTLSLRLAQA
+644 TSLSLRLAQA
-654 SYRMAAPAFDP
+654 SFRMAAPAFDP
-665 ATSTMRLLLPLCLV
+665 ATGTMRLLLPLCLV

-707 RSYAC
+707 RAYAC
-712 ARVVSRDQPTWL
+712 ARVVSRDQSAWL

>member
-18 STLGTNHQA
+18 STLGTNRQA

-32 EEALLEDGIAPQ
+32 EEVLLEDGIAPQ

-116 KPTKPRHVEKSEAKQ
+116 KPTKPRHVEKAEAKP
-131 EPTPE
+131 EPAPE

-145 ASAPE
+145 ASASEPKSETITVPEAAPE
-150 PEPETVA
+150 PEPT
-157 APEPKPTPELEPEP
+157 PTPKPSPADETP
-171 EPETVTVPEPEPAP
+171 
-185 APAPA
+185 
-190 PQPSPT
+190 
-196 DKTPTEPNEPQ
+196 KEPNEPQ
-207 VEATEPE
+207 VEATEAE
-214 AREQPVPET
+214 IREQPAPET
-223 PARPGINLTIT
+223 PAGSGINLTIT

-247 AAKAQPTAPT
+247 AAQAQPTAPT

-273 APAPAAAPV
+273 APALVAAPA
-282 PVLSAQ
+282 PAPSAQ

-296 ERFSEEVHCKD
+296 ELFSAEVHCKD

-340 SGTRSRVTF
+340 SGTRSRITF

-355 ENGSGPVEVTIRRTS
+355 EDGSGPVEVTIRRTS
-370 RPSSGKQWS
+370 RPTSGKQWS
-379 LALVDGDDGSGA
+379 LALVDGDDGTGA

-410 DLSGAPQQ
+410 DLSGASLQ
-418 GSGSPAVSPLREF
+418 GVGTSIVSPLREF

-447 ATMATPERWN
+447 ATMVAPERWN

-464 GPSRYGILREYL
+464 APSRYGVLREYL
-476 TVTFHRAVEQGRIAT
+476 TVTFHRVVEQDRVAT

-498 AFNTGLL
+498 AFDTGLL

-513 TVFSP
+513 AVFSP
-518 NAGDIPWKLDGFA
+518 NVGDIAWKLDGFA

-543 ATLPELPQPA
+543 ATLPDLPQPA

-560 DVVCQPGHMLILDT
+560 DVVCQPGRMLILDT
-574 EALLGEKVGR
+574 EALLGEQVGR
-584 LPRAFLADQLAG
+584 LPRAFLADQLAD
-596 SPEASRLLRDGM
+596 SPEASRLLREGV
-608 DAGNGRLGRS
+608 DAGSGRLGRG
-618 ACRELTRAIKGDPS
+618 ACRDLARAIKADPS
-632 LYRHMGRALQDA
+632 LYRRMARALQDA
-644 TTLSLRLAQA
+644 TSLSLRLAQA
-654 SYRMAAPAFDP
+654 SFRMAAPAFDP
-665 ATSTMRLLLPLCLV
+665 ATGTMRLLLPLCLV

-707 RSYAC
+707 RAYAC
-712 ARVVSRDQPTWL
+712 ARVVSRDQSAWL

>member
-32 EEALLEDGIAPQ
+32 EEVLLEDGIAPQ

-116 KPTKPRHVEKSEAKQ
+116 KPTKPRHVEKPEAK
-131 EPTPE
+131 PE
-136 PEAAAEPEP
+136 PASEPESPAEPEP
-145 ASAPE
+145 ASA
-150 PEPETVA
+150 
-157 APEPKPTPELEPEP
+157 PEP

-185 APAPA
+185 APAPT
-190 PQPSPT
+190 PQPSPA
-196 DKTPTEPNEPQ
+196 DETPKEPNEPQ
-207 VEATEPE
+207 AEATGAET
-214 AREQPVPET
+214 REQPEPET
-223 PARPGINLTIT
+223 PNDSGINLTIT

-247 AAKAQPTAPT
+247 AAQAQPESPAPAT
-257 PAAAP
+257 SPAPAPAP
-262 APVAPAPTPVS
+262 APVAAPG
-273 APAPAAAPV
+273 PAPAT
-282 PVLSAQ
+282 Q

-296 ERFSEEVHCKD
+296 ELFSAEVHCKD

-355 ENGSGPVEVTIRRTS
+355 EDGSGPVEVTIRRTS
-370 RPSSGKQWS
+370 RPLSGKQWS
-379 LALVDGDDGSGA
+379 LALVDGDDGTGM

-410 DLSGAPQQ
+410 DLSGASLQ
-418 GSGSPAVSPLREF
+418 GVGTSIVSPLREF

-447 ATMATPERWN
+447 ATMVAPERWN

-464 GPSRYGILREYL
+464 SPSRYGVLREYL
-476 TVTFHRAVEQGRIAT
+476 TVTFHRVVEQDRVAT

-498 AFNTGLL
+498 AFDTGLL

-513 TVFSP
+513 AVFSP
-518 NAGDIPWKLDGFA
+518 NVGDIAWKLDGFA

-543 ATLPELPQPA
+543 ATLPDLPQPA

-560 DVVCQPGHMLILDT
+560 DVVCQPGRMLILDT
-574 EALLGEKVGR
+574 EALLGEQVGR
-584 LPRAFLADQLAG
+584 LPRAFLADQLAD
-596 SPEASRLLRDGM
+596 SPEASRLLREGV
-608 DAGNGRLGRS
+608 DAGSGRLGRG
-618 ACRELTRAIKGDPS
+618 ACRDLARAIKADPG
-632 LYRHMGRALQDA
+632 LYRRMARALQDA
-644 TTLSLRLAQA
+644 TSLSLRLAQA
-654 SYRMAAPAFDP
+654 SFRMAAPAYDP
-665 ATSTMRLLLPLCLV
+665 ATGTTRLLLPLCLV

-684 DCAMSLELMPS
+684 DCAISLELMPS

-702 ILSLP
+702 ILSLS
-707 RSYAC
+707 RAYAC
-712 ARVVSRDQPTWL
+712 ARVVSRDQSAWL

>member
-32 EEALLEDGIAPQ
+32 EEVLLEDGIAPQ

-116 KPTKPRHVEKSEAKQ
+116 KPTKPRHVEKPEAKP
-131 EPTPE
+131 EPAPE
-136 PEAAAEPEP
+136 PEAPAEPEP
-145 ASAPE
+145 ASA
-150 PEPETVA
+150 
-157 APEPKPTPELEPEP
+157 PEP

-185 APAPA
+185 APAPT
-190 PQPSPT
+190 PQPSPA
-196 DKTPTEPNEPQ
+196 DETPKEPNEPQ
-207 VEATEPE
+207 AETTGAEI
-214 AREQPVPET
+214 REQPAPET
-223 PARPGINLTIT
+223 SASSGINLTIT

-247 AAKAQPTAPT
+247 AAQAQPESPAPAT
-257 PAAAP
+257 SPAPAPAP
-262 APVAPAPTPVS
+262 APVAAPG
-273 APAPAAAPV
+273 PAPAT
-282 PVLSAQ
+282 Q

-296 ERFSEEVHCKD
+296 ELFSAEVHCKD

-355 ENGSGPVEVTIRRTS
+355 EDGSGPVEVTIRRTS
-370 RPSSGKQWS
+370 RPLSGKQWS
-379 LALVDGDDGSGA
+379 LALVDGDDGTGM

-410 DLSGAPQQ
+410 DLSGASLQ
-418 GSGSPAVSPLREF
+418 GVGTSIVSPLREF

-447 ATMATPERWN
+447 ATMVAPERWN

-464 GPSRYGILREYL
+464 APSRYGVLREYL
-476 TVTFHRAVEQGRIAT
+476 TVTFHRVVEQDRVAT

-498 AFNTGLL
+498 AFDTGLL

-513 TVFSP
+513 AVFSP
-518 NAGDIPWKLDGFA
+518 NVGDIAWKLDGFA
-531 TAGSGELGARLV
+531 TAGSAELGARLV
-543 ATLPELPQPA
+543 ATLPDLPQPA

-560 DVVCQPGHMLILDT
+560 DVVCQPGRMLILDT
-574 EALLGEKVGR
+574 EALLGEQVGR
-584 LPRAFLADQLAG
+584 LPRAFLADQLAD
-596 SPEASRLLRDGM
+596 SPEASRLLREGV
-608 DAGNGRLGRS
+608 DAGSGRLGRG
-618 ACRELTRAIKGDPS
+618 ACRDLARAIKADPS
-632 LYRHMGRALQDA
+632 LYRRMARALQDA
-644 TTLSLRLAQA
+644 TSLSLRLAQA
-654 SYRMAAPAFDP
+654 SFRMAAPAYDP
-665 ATSTMRLLLPLCLV
+665 ATGTTRLLLPLCLV

-684 DCAMSLELMPS
+684 DCAISLELMPS

-702 ILSLP
+702 ILSLS
-707 RSYAC
+707 RAYAC
-712 ARVVSRDQPTWL
+712 ARVVSRDQSAWL

>member
-18 STLGTNHQA
+18 STLGTNRQA

-32 EEALLEDGIAPQ
+32 EEVLLEDGIAPQ

-116 KPTKPRHVEKSEAKQ
+116 KPTKPRHVEKAEAKP
-131 EPTPE
+131 EPAPE

-145 ASAPE
+145 ASASEPKSETITVPEAAPE
-150 PEPETVA
+150 PEPT
-157 APEPKPTPELEPEP
+157 PTPKPSPADETP
-171 EPETVTVPEPEPAP
+171 
-185 APAPA
+185 
-190 PQPSPT
+190 Q
-196 DKTPTEPNEPQ
+196 EPNEPQ
-207 VEATEPE
+207 VEAIE
-214 AREQPVPET
+214 AEIREQPAPET
-223 PARPGINLTIT
+223 PAGSGINLTIT

-247 AAKAQPTAPT
+247 AAQAQPTAPT

-273 APAPAAAPV
+273 APALVAAPA
-282 PVLSAQ
+282 PAPSAQ

-296 ERFSEEVHCKD
+296 ELFSAEVHCKD

-355 ENGSGPVEVTIRRTS
+355 EDGSGPVEVTIRRTS
-370 RPSSGKQWS
+370 RPLSGKQWS
-379 LALVDGDDGSGA
+379 LALVDGDDGTGM

-410 DLSGAPQQ
+410 DLSGASLQ
-418 GSGSPAVSPLREF
+418 GVGTSIVSPLREF

-447 ATMATPERWN
+447 ATMVAPERWN

-464 GPSRYGILREYL
+464 APSRYGVLREYL
-476 TVTFHRAVEQGRIAT
+476 TVTFHRVVEQDRVAT

-498 AFNTGLL
+498 AFDTGLL

-513 TVFSP
+513 AVFSP
-518 NAGDIPWKLDGFA
+518 NVGDIAWKLDGFA

-543 ATLPELPQPA
+543 ATLPDLPQPA

-560 DVVCQPGHMLILDT
+560 DVVCQPGRMLILDT
-574 EALLGEKVGR
+574 EALLGEQVGR
-584 LPRAFLADQLAG
+584 LPRAFLADQLAD
-596 SPEASRLLRDGM
+596 SPEASRLLREGV
-608 DAGNGRLGRS
+608 DAGSGRLGRG
-618 ACRELTRAIKGDPS
+618 ACRDLARAIKADPS
-632 LYRHMGRALQDA
+632 LYRRMARALQDA
-644 TTLSLRLAQA
+644 TSLSLRLAQA
-654 SYRMAAPAFDP
+654 SFRMAAPAFDP
-665 ATSTMRLLLPLCLV
+665 ATGTMRLLLPLCLV

-707 RSYAC
+707 RAYAC
-712 ARVVSRDQPTWL
+712 ARVVSRDQSAWL

>member
-32 EEALLEDGIAPQ
+32 EEVLLEDGIAPQ

-116 KPTKPRHVEKSEAKQ
+116 KPTKPRHVEKPEAKP
-131 EPTPE
+131 EPAPE
-136 PEAAAEPEP
+136 PEAPAEPEP
-145 ASAPE
+145 ASA
-150 PEPETVA
+150 
-157 APEPKPTPELEPEP
+157 PEP

-185 APAPA
+185 APAPT
-190 PQPSPT
+190 PQPSPA
-196 DKTPTEPNEPQ
+196 DETPKEPNEPQ
-207 VEATEPE
+207 VEAIE
-214 AREQPVPET
+214 AEIREQPAPET
-223 PARPGINLTIT
+223 PAGSGINLTIT

-247 AAKAQPTAPT
+247 AAQAQPTAPT

-273 APAPAAAPV
+273 APALVAAPA
-282 PVLSAQ
+282 PAPSAQ

-296 ERFSEEVHCKD
+296 ELFSAEVHCKD

-355 ENGSGPVEVTIRRTS
+355 EDGSGPVEVTIRRTS
-370 RPSSGKQWS
+370 RPTSGKQWS
-379 LALVDGDDGSGA
+379 LALVDGDDGTGM

-410 DLSGAPQQ
+410 DLSGASQQ
-418 GSGSPAVSPLREF
+418 GTGAAATSPLREF

-447 ATMATPERWN
+447 ATMAAPERWN

-476 TVTFHRAVEQGRIAT
+476 TVTFHRAVEQGRIVTAT
-491 AADGSLA
+491 DSSLA

-513 TVFSP
+513 AVFSP

-531 TAGSGELGARLV
+531 TTGSGELGARLA

-584 LPRAFLADQLAG
+584 LPRAFLAEQLAG
-596 SPEASRLLRDGM
+596 SPEASRLLRDAM
-608 DAGNGRLGRS
+608 DAGDGRLGRT
-618 ACRELTRAIKGDPS
+618 ACRELARAIKADPN
-632 LYRHMGRALQDA
+632 LYRHMSRALQDA

-707 RSYAC
+707 RAYAC
-712 ARVVSRDQPTWL
+712 ARVVSRDQPAWL

>member
-18 STLGTNHQA
+18 STLGTNRQA

-32 EEALLEDGIAPQ
+32 EEVLLEDGIAPQ

-86 ERAGQSGSGN
+86 ERAGQSGSDS

-116 KPTKPRHVEKSEAKQ
+116 KPTKPRHVEKAEAKP
-131 EPTPE
+131 EPAPE

-150 PEPETVA
+150 PG
-157 APEPKPTPELEPEP
+157 
-171 EPETVTVPEPEPAP
+171 PETVTVPEPEPVP

-190 PQPSPT
+190 PQPSPA
-196 DKTPTEPNEPQ
+196 DETPKEPNGPQ
-207 VEATEPE
+207 VEATGAET
-214 AREQPVPET
+214 REQPAPET
-223 PARPGINLTIT
+223 PASSGINLTIT

-247 AAKAQPTAPT
+247 AAQAQPTAPT

-273 APAPAAAPV
+273 APAPAAAPT
-282 PVLSAQ
+282 PAPNSQ
-288 PLPHQNLP
+288 QLPHQNLP

-355 ENGSGPVEVTIRRTS
+355 EDGSGPVEVTIRRTS
-370 RPSSGKQWS
+370 RPTSGKQWS
-379 LALVDGDDGSGA
+379 LALVDGDDGTGA

-410 DLSGAPQQ
+410 DLAGAPQQ
-418 GSGSPAVSPLREF
+418 DTGSPAVSPLREF

-491 AADGSLA
+491 ATDSSLA
-498 AFNTGLL
+498 AYNTGLL

-513 TVFSP
+513 AVFSP
-518 NAGDIPWKLDGFA
+518 NFGDIPWKLDGFA

-618 ACRELTRAIKGDPS
+618 ACRELARTIKGDPS
-632 LYRHMGRALQDA
+632 LYRRMGRALQDA

-707 RSYAC
+707 RAYAC

>member
-32 EEALLEDGIAPQ
+32 EEVLLEDGIAPQ

-116 KPTKPRHVEKSEAKQ
+116 KPTKPRHVEKPEAKP
-131 EPTPE
+131 EPAPE
-136 PEAAAEPEP
+136 PEAPAEPEP
-145 ASAPE
+145 ASA
-150 PEPETVA
+150 
-157 APEPKPTPELEPEP
+157 PEP

-185 APAPA
+185 APAPT
-190 PQPSPT
+190 PQPSPA
-196 DKTPTEPNEPQ
+196 DETPKEPNEPQ
-207 VEATEPE
+207 AEATGAEI
-214 AREQPVPET
+214 REQPAPET
-223 PARPGINLTIT
+223 SASSGINLTIT

-247 AAKAQPTAPT
+247 AAQAQPTAPT

-262 APVAPAPTPVS
+262 APVAPAP
-273 APAPAAAPV
+273 APAPVAAPG
-282 PVLSAQ
+282 PAPATQ

-296 ERFSEEVHCKD
+296 ELFSAEVHCKD

-326 LDEDWRVARSTGTL
+326 LDEDWRVARSTGIL

-355 ENGSGPVEVTIRRTS
+355 EDGSGPVEVTIRRTS
-370 RPSSGKQWS
+370 RPLSGKQWS
-379 LALVDGDDGSGA
+379 LALVDGDDGTGM

-410 DLSGAPQQ
+410 DLSGASLQ
-418 GSGSPAVSPLREF
+418 GVGTSIVSPLREF

-447 ATMATPERWN
+447 ATMVAPERWN

-464 GPSRYGILREYL
+464 APSRYGVLREYL
-476 TVTFHRAVEQGRIAT
+476 TVTFHRVVEQDRVAT

-498 AFNTGLL
+498 AFDTGLL

-513 TVFSP
+513 AVFSP
-518 NAGDIPWKLDGFA
+518 NVGDIAWKLDGFA

-543 ATLPELPQPA
+543 ATLPDLPQPA

-560 DVVCQPGHMLILDT
+560 DVVCQPGRMLILDT
-574 EALLGEKVGR
+574 EALLGEQVGR
-584 LPRAFLADQLAG
+584 LPRAFLADQLAD
-596 SPEASRLLRDGM
+596 SPEASRLLREGV
-608 DAGNGRLGRS
+608 DAGSGRLGRG
-618 ACRELTRAIKGDPS
+618 ACRDLARAIKADPG
-632 LYRHMGRALQDA
+632 LYRRMARALQDA
-644 TTLSLRLAQA
+644 TSLSLRLAQA
-654 SYRMAAPAFDP
+654 SFRMAAPAFDP
-665 ATSTMRLLLPLCLV
+665 ATGTMRLLLPLCLV

-707 RSYAC
+707 RAYAC
-712 ARVVSRDQPTWL
+712 ARVVSRDQSAWL

>member
-1 MPRIT
+1 
-6 PGNRLYLYKLLS
+6 
-18 STLGTNHQA
+18 
-27 LLSRV
+27 
-32 EEALLEDGIAPQ
+32 
-44 DLGQEDIQSLME
+44 
-56 ALPEFVRLTVF
+56 
-67 KKGRVYATIV
+67 
-77 PNEEYDGYL
+77 
-86 ERAGQSGSGN
+86 
-96 AGEKGSKSKP
+96 
-106 WKRRKGSHDP
+106 
-116 KPTKPRHVEKSEAKQ
+116 
-131 EPTPE
+131 
-136 PEAAAEPEP
+136 
-145 ASAPE
+145 
-150 PEPETVA
+150 
-157 APEPKPTPELEPEP
+157 
-171 EPETVTVPEPEPAP
+171 
-185 APAPA
+185 
-190 PQPSPT
+190 
-196 DKTPTEPNEPQ
+196 
-207 VEATEPE
+207 
-214 AREQPVPET
+214 
-223 PARPGINLTIT
+223 
-234 YDPYEDMEADLAA
+234 MEADLAA
-247 AAKAQPTAPT
+247 AAQAQPTAPT

-262 APVAPAPTPVS
+262 ALVAPAPTPVS
-273 APAPAAAPV
+273 APALVAAPA
-282 PVLSAQ
+282 PAPSAQ

-296 ERFSEEVHCKD
+296 ELFSAEVHCKD

-355 ENGSGPVEVTIRRTS
+355 EDGSGPVEVTIRRTS
-370 RPSSGKQWS
+370 RPTSGKQWS
-379 LALVDGDDGSGA
+379 LALVDGDDGTGA

-410 DLSGAPQQ
+410 DLSGASQQ
-418 GSGSPAVSPLREF
+418 GTGAAATSPLREF

-447 ATMATPERWN
+447 ATMASPERWN

-476 TVTFHRAVEQGRIAT
+476 TVTFHRAVEQGRITTAT
-491 AADGSLA
+491 DSSLA

-505 TPFGEDVY
+505 TPFGEDVCA
-513 TVFSP
+513 VFSP
-518 NAGDIPWKLDGFA
+518 NAGDISWKLDGFA
-531 TAGSGELGARLV
+531 TAGSGELGARLA

-560 DVVCQPGHMLILDT
+560 DVVFQPGHMLILDT

-596 SPEASRLLRDGM
+596 SPEASRLLRDAM
-608 DAGNGRLGRS
+608 DDGNGRLGRT
-618 ACRELTRAIKGDPS
+618 ACRELARAIKGDPS
-632 LYRHMGRALQDA
+632 LYRRMGCALQDA
-644 TTLSLRLAQA
+644 TILSLRLAQA

-665 ATSTMRLLLPLCLV
+665 ATGTMRLLLPLCLV

-707 RSYAC
+707 RAYAC
-712 ARVVSRDQPTWL
+712 ARVVSRDQPAWL

>member
-32 EEALLEDGIAPQ
+32 EEVLLEDGIAPQ

-116 KPTKPRHVEKSEAKQ
+116 KPTKPRHVEKPEAK
-131 EPTPE
+131 PKPAPE
-136 PEAAAEPEP
+136 PEAPAEPEP
-145 ASAPE
+145 ASA
-150 PEPETVA
+150 
-157 APEPKPTPELEPEP
+157 PEP

-185 APAPA
+185 APAPT
-190 PQPSPT
+190 PQPSPA
-196 DKTPTEPNEPQ
+196 DETPKEPNEPQ
-207 VEATEPE
+207 AEATGAEI
-214 AREQPVPET
+214 REQPAPET
-223 PARPGINLTIT
+223 SASSGINLTIT

-247 AAKAQPTAPT
+247 AAQAQPTAPT

-262 APVAPAPTPVS
+262 APVAPAP
-273 APAPAAAPV
+273 APAPVAAPG
-282 PVLSAQ
+282 PAPATQ

-296 ERFSEEVHCKD
+296 ELFSAEVHCKD

-355 ENGSGPVEVTIRRTS
+355 EDGSGPVEVTIRRTS
-370 RPSSGKQWS
+370 RPLSGKQWS
-379 LALVDGDDGSGA
+379 LALVDGDDGTGM

-410 DLSGAPQQ
+410 DLSGASLQ
-418 GSGSPAVSPLREF
+418 GVGTSIVSPLREF

-447 ATMATPERWN
+447 ATMVAPERWN

-464 GPSRYGILREYL
+464 APSRYGVLREYL
-476 TVTFHRAVEQGRIAT
+476 TVTFHRVVEQDRVAT

-498 AFNTGLL
+498 AFDTGLL

-513 TVFSP
+513 AVFSP
-518 NAGDIPWKLDGFA
+518 NVGDIAWKLDGFA

-543 ATLPELPQPA
+543 ATLPDLPQPA

-560 DVVCQPGHMLILDT
+560 DVVCQPGRMLILDT
-574 EALLGEKVGR
+574 EALLGEQVGR
-584 LPRAFLADQLAG
+584 LPRAFLADQLAD
-596 SPEASRLLRDGM
+596 SPEASRLLREGV
-608 DAGNGRLGRS
+608 DAGSGRLGRG
-618 ACRELTRAIKGDPS
+618 ACRDLARAIKADPG
-632 LYRHMGRALQDA
+632 LYRRMARALQDA
-644 TTLSLRLAQA
+644 TSLSLRLAQA
-654 SYRMAAPAFDP
+654 SFRMAAPAFDP
-665 ATSTMRLLLPLCLV
+665 ATGTMRLLLPLCLV

-707 RSYAC
+707 RAYAC
-712 ARVVSRDQPTWL
+712 ARVVSRDQSAWL

>member
-32 EEALLEDGIAPQ
+32 EEVLLEDGIAPQ

-116 KPTKPRHVEKSEAKQ
+116 KPTKPRHVEKPEAKP
-131 EPTPE
+131 EPAPE
-136 PEAAAEPEP
+136 PEAPAEPEP
-145 ASAPE
+145 ASA
-150 PEPETVA
+150 
-157 APEPKPTPELEPEP
+157 PEP

-185 APAPA
+185 APAPT
-190 PQPSPT
+190 PQPSPA
-196 DKTPTEPNEPQ
+196 DETPKEPNEPQ
-207 VEATEPE
+207 AEATGAEI
-214 AREQPVPET
+214 REQPAPET
-223 PARPGINLTIT
+223 PNDSGINLTIT

-247 AAKAQPTAPT
+247 AAQAQPESPAPAT
-257 PAAAP
+257 SPAPAPAP
-262 APVAPAPTPVS
+262 APVAAPG
-273 APAPAAAPV
+273 PAPAT
-282 PVLSAQ
+282 Q

-296 ERFSEEVHCKD
+296 ELFSAEVHCKD

-355 ENGSGPVEVTIRRTS
+355 EDGSGPVEVTIRRTS
-370 RPSSGKQWS
+370 RPLSGKQWS
-379 LALVDGDDGSGA
+379 LALVDGDDGTGM

-410 DLSGAPQQ
+410 DLSGASLQ
-418 GSGSPAVSPLREF
+418 GVGTSIVSPLREF

-447 ATMATPERWN
+447 ATMVAPERWN

-464 GPSRYGILREYL
+464 APSRYGVLREYL
-476 TVTFHRAVEQGRIAT
+476 TVTFHRVVEQDRVAT

-498 AFNTGLL
+498 AFDTGLL

-513 TVFSP
+513 AVFSP
-518 NAGDIPWKLDGFA
+518 NVGDIAWKLDGFA

-543 ATLPELPQPA
+543 ATLPDLPQPA

-560 DVVCQPGHMLILDT
+560 DVVCQPGRMLILDT
-574 EALLGEKVGR
+574 EALLGEQVGR
-584 LPRAFLADQLAG
+584 LPRAFLADQLAD
-596 SPEASRLLRDGM
+596 SPEASRLLREGV
-608 DAGNGRLGRS
+608 DAGSGRLGRG
-618 ACRELTRAIKGDPS
+618 ACRDLARAIKADPS
-632 LYRHMGRALQDA
+632 LYRRMARALQDA
-644 TTLSLRLAQA
+644 TSLSLRLAQA
-654 SYRMAAPAFDP
+654 SFRMAAPAFDP
-665 ATSTMRLLLPLCLV
+665 ATGTMRLLLPLCLV

-707 RSYAC
+707 RAYAC
-712 ARVVSRDQPTWL
+712 ARVVSRDQPAWL

>member
-32 EEALLEDGIAPQ
+32 EEVLLEDGIAPQ

-77 PNEEYDGYL
+77 PNEKYDGYL

-116 KPTKPRHVEKSEAKQ
+116 KPTKPRHVEKPEAKP
-131 EPTPE
+131 EPAPE
-136 PEAAAEPEP
+136 PEAPAEPEP

-150 PEPETVA
+150 PEPETV
-157 APEPKPTPELEPEP
+157 
-171 EPETVTVPEPEPAP
+171 TVPEPEPTP
-185 APAPA
+185 APAPT
-190 PQPSPT
+190 PQPSPA
-196 DKTPTEPNEPQ
+196 DETPKEPNEPQ
-207 VEATEPE
+207 AEATGAEI
-214 AREQPVPET
+214 REQPAPET
-223 PARPGINLTIT
+223 SASSGINLTIT

-247 AAKAQPTAPT
+247 AAQAQPTAPT

-262 APVAPAPTPVS
+262 APVAPAP
-273 APAPAAAPV
+273 APAPVAAPG
-282 PVLSAQ
+282 PAPATQ

-296 ERFSEEVHCKD
+296 ELFSAEVHCKD

-355 ENGSGPVEVTIRRTS
+355 EDGSGPVEVTIRRTS
-370 RPSSGKQWS
+370 RPLSGKQWS
-379 LALVDGDDGSGA
+379 LALVDGDDGTGM

-410 DLSGAPQQ
+410 DLSGASLQ
-418 GSGSPAVSPLREF
+418 GVGTSIVSPLREF

-447 ATMATPERWN
+447 ATMVAPERWN

-464 GPSRYGILREYL
+464 APSRYGVLREYL
-476 TVTFHRAVEQGRIAT
+476 TVTFHRVVEQDRVAT

-498 AFNTGLL
+498 AFGTGLL

-513 TVFSP
+513 AVFSP
-518 NAGDIPWKLDGFA
+518 NVGDIAWKLDGFA

-543 ATLPELPQPA
+543 ATLPDLPQPA

-560 DVVCQPGHMLILDT
+560 DVVCQPGRMLILDT
-574 EALLGEKVGR
+574 EALLGEQVGR
-584 LPRAFLADQLAG
+584 LPRAFLADQLAD
-596 SPEASRLLRDGM
+596 SPEASRLLREGV
-608 DAGNGRLGRS
+608 DAGSGRLERG
-618 ACRELTRAIKGDPS
+618 ACRDLARAIKADPS
-632 LYRHMGRALQDA
+632 LYRRMARALQDA
-644 TTLSLRLAQA
+644 TSLSLRLAQA

-665 ATSTMRLLLPLCLV
+665 ATGTMRLLLPLCLV

-684 DCAMSLELMPS
+684 DCAVSLELMPS

-702 ILSLP
+702 VLSLP
-707 RSYAC
+707 RAYAC
-712 ARVVSRDQPTWL
+712 ARVVSRDQPAWL
-724 SPEIVL
+724 SPETVL

>member
-32 EEALLEDGIAPQ
+32 EEVLLEDGIAPQ

-116 KPTKPRHVEKSEAKQ
+116 KPTKPRHVEKPEAKP
-131 EPTPE
+131 EPAPE
-136 PEAAAEPEP
+136 PEAPAEPEP
-145 ASAPE
+145 ASA
-150 PEPETVA
+150 
-157 APEPKPTPELEPEP
+157 PEP

-185 APAPA
+185 APAPT
-190 PQPSPT
+190 PQPSPA
-196 DKTPTEPNEPQ
+196 DETPKEPNEPQ
-207 VEATEPE
+207 AEATGAET
-214 AREQPVPET
+214 REQPAPET
-223 PARPGINLTIT
+223 SASSGINLTIT

-247 AAKAQPTAPT
+247 AAQAQPESPAPAT
-257 PAAAP
+257 SPAPAPAP
-262 APVAPAPTPVS
+262 APVAAPG
-273 APAPAAAPV
+273 PAPAT
-282 PVLSAQ
+282 Q

-296 ERFSEEVHCKD
+296 ELFSAEVHCKD

-355 ENGSGPVEVTIRRTS
+355 EDGSGPVEVTIRRTS
-370 RPSSGKQWS
+370 RPLSGKQWS
-379 LALVDGDDGSGA
+379 LALVDGDDGTGM

-410 DLSGAPQQ
+410 DLSGASLQ
-418 GSGSPAVSPLREF
+418 GVGTSIVSPLREF

-447 ATMATPERWN
+447 ATMVAPERWN

-464 GPSRYGILREYL
+464 APSRYGVLREYL
-476 TVTFHRAVEQGRIAT
+476 TVTFHRVVEQDRVAT

-498 AFNTGLL
+498 AFDTGLL

-513 TVFSP
+513 AVFSP
-518 NAGDIPWKLDGFA
+518 NVGDIAWKLDGFA

-543 ATLPELPQPA
+543 ATLPDLPQPA

-560 DVVCQPGHMLILDT
+560 DVVCQPGRMLILDT
-574 EALLGEKVGR
+574 EALLGEQVGR
-584 LPRAFLADQLAG
+584 LPRAFLADQLAD
-596 SPEASRLLRDGM
+596 SPEASRLLREGV
-608 DAGNGRLGRS
+608 DAGSGRLGRG
-618 ACRELTRAIKGDPS
+618 ACRDLARAIKADPS
-632 LYRHMGRALQDA
+632 LYRRMARALQDA
-644 TTLSLRLAQA
+644 TSLSLRLAQA

-665 ATSTMRLLLPLCLV
+665 ATGTMRLLLPLCLV

-707 RSYAC
+707 RAYAC
-712 ARVVSRDQPTWL
+712 ARVVSRDQPAWL

>member
-32 EEALLEDGIAPQ
+32 EEVLLEDGIAPQ

-116 KPTKPRHVEKSEAKQ
+116 KPTKPRHVEKPEAKP
-131 EPTPE
+131 EPAPE
-136 PEAAAEPEP
+136 PEAPAEPEP
-145 ASAPE
+145 ASA
-150 PEPETVA
+150 
-157 APEPKPTPELEPEP
+157 PEP

-185 APAPA
+185 APAPT
-190 PQPSPT
+190 PQPSPA
-196 DKTPTEPNEPQ
+196 DETPKEPNEPQ
-207 VEATEPE
+207 AEATGAET
-214 AREQPVPET
+214 REQPEPET
-223 PARPGINLTIT
+223 PNDSGINLTIT

-247 AAKAQPTAPT
+247 AAQAQPESPAPAT
-257 PAAAP
+257 SPAPAPAP
-262 APVAPAPTPVS
+262 APVAAPG
-273 APAPAAAPV
+273 PAPAT
-282 PVLSAQ
+282 Q

-296 ERFSEEVHCKD
+296 ELFSAEVHCKD

-355 ENGSGPVEVTIRRTS
+355 EDGSGPVEVTIRRTS
-370 RPSSGKQWS
+370 RPLSGKQWS
-379 LALVDGDDGSGA
+379 LALVDGDDGTGM

-410 DLSGAPQQ
+410 DLSGASLQ
-418 GSGSPAVSPLREF
+418 GVGTSIVSPLREF

-447 ATMATPERWN
+447 ATMVAPERWN

-464 GPSRYGILREYL
+464 SPSRYGVLREYL
-476 TVTFHRAVEQGRIAT
+476 TVTFHRVVEQDRVAT

-498 AFNTGLL
+498 AFDTGLL

-513 TVFSP
+513 AVFSP
-518 NAGDIPWKLDGFA
+518 NVGDIAWKLDGFA

-543 ATLPELPQPA
+543 ATLPDLPQPA

-560 DVVCQPGHMLILDT
+560 DVVCQPGRMLILDT
-574 EALLGEKVGR
+574 EALLGEQVGR
-584 LPRAFLADQLAG
+584 LPRAFLADQLAD
-596 SPEASRLLRDGM
+596 SPEASRLLREGV
-608 DAGNGRLGRS
+608 DAGSGRLGRG
-618 ACRELTRAIKGDPS
+618 ACRDLARAIKADPG
-632 LYRHMGRALQDA
+632 LYRRMARALQDA
-644 TTLSLRLAQA
+644 TSLSLRLAQA
-654 SYRMAAPAFDP
+654 SFRMAAPAFDP
-665 ATSTMRLLLPLCLV
+665 ATGTMRLLLPLCLV

-707 RSYAC
+707 RAYAC
-712 ARVVSRDQPTWL
+712 ARVVSRDQPAWL

>member
-18 STLGTNHQA
+18 STLGTNRQA

-32 EEALLEDGIAPQ
+32 EEVLLEDGIAPQ

-116 KPTKPRHVEKSEAKQ
+116 KPTKPRHVEKAEAKP
-131 EPTPE
+131 EPAPE

-145 ASAPE
+145 ASASEPKPETITVPEAAPE
-150 PEPETVA
+150 PEPT
-157 APEPKPTPELEPEP
+157 PTPKPSPADETP
-171 EPETVTVPEPEPAP
+171 
-185 APAPA
+185 
-190 PQPSPT
+190 
-196 DKTPTEPNEPQ
+196 KEPNEPQ
-207 VEATEPE
+207 VEATEAE
-214 AREQPVPET
+214 IREQPAPET
-223 PARPGINLTIT
+223 PAGSGINLTIT

-247 AAKAQPTAPT
+247 AAQAQPTAPT

-262 APVAPAPTPVS
+262 APVAPAP
-273 APAPAAAPV
+273 APAPVAAPG
-282 PVLSAQ
+282 PAPATQ

-296 ERFSEEVHCKD
+296 ELFSAEVHCKD

-355 ENGSGPVEVTIRRTS
+355 EDGSGPVEVTIRRTS
-370 RPSSGKQWS
+370 RPLSGKQWS
-379 LALVDGDDGSGA
+379 LALVDGDDGTGM

-410 DLSGAPQQ
+410 DLSGASLQ
-418 GSGSPAVSPLREF
+418 GVGTSIVSPLREF

-447 ATMATPERWN
+447 ATMVAPERWN

-464 GPSRYGILREYL
+464 APSRYGVLREYL
-476 TVTFHRAVEQGRIAT
+476 TVTFHRVVEQDRVAT

-498 AFNTGLL
+498 AFDTGLL

-513 TVFSP
+513 AVFSP
-518 NAGDIPWKLDGFA
+518 NVGDIAWKLDGFA

-543 ATLPELPQPA
+543 ATLPDLPQPA

-560 DVVCQPGHMLILDT
+560 DVVCQPGRMLILDT
-574 EALLGEKVGR
+574 EALLGEQVGR
-584 LPRAFLADQLAG
+584 LPRAFLADQLAD
-596 SPEASRLLRDGM
+596 SPEASRLLREGV
-608 DAGNGRLGRS
+608 DAGSGRLGRG
-618 ACRELTRAIKGDPS
+618 ACRDLARAIKADPS
-632 LYRHMGRALQDA
+632 LYRRMARALQDA
-644 TTLSLRLAQA
+644 TSLSLRLAQA
-654 SYRMAAPAFDP
+654 SFRMAAPAFDP
-665 ATSTMRLLLPLCLV
+665 ATGTMRLLLPLCLV

-707 RSYAC
+707 RAYAC
-712 ARVVSRDQPTWL
+712 ARVVSRDQSAWL

>member
-18 STLGTNHQA
+18 STLGTNRQA

-32 EEALLEDGIAPQ
+32 EEVLLEDGIEPQ
-44 DLGQEDIQSLME
+44 DLGKDDVQSLME
-56 ALPEFVRLTVF
+56 ALSEFVRLTVF
-67 KKGRVYATIV
+67 KKGRVYATVV

-86 ERAGQSGSGN
+86 ERAGQSGSGST
-96 AGEKGSKSKP
+96 GEKGGKSKP

-116 KPTKPRHVEKSEAKQ
+116 KPTKPRHVEKPA
-131 EPTPE
+131 TAPE
-136 PEAAAEPEP
+136 PKAEPEP
-145 ASAPE
+145 S
-150 PEPETVA
+150 
-157 APEPKPTPELEPEP
+157 
-171 EPETVTVPEPEPAP
+171 PEPAP
-185 APAPA
+185 APEPA
-190 PQPSPT
+190 PEPESAPEPSPEPSPAAEAPEESDET
-196 DKTPTEPNEPQ
+196 QVDTTEAE
-207 VEATEPE
+207 T
-214 AREQPVPET
+214 REQPEPET
-223 PARPGINLTIT
+223 PNDSGINLTIT
-234 YDPYEDMEADLAA
+234 YDPYEEMEADLAA
-247 AAKAQPTAPT
+247 AAQAQPESPAPAT
-257 PAAAP
+257 SPAAVPAP
-262 APVAPAPTPVS
+262 APVA
-273 APAPAAAPV
+273 APAPAPAT
-282 PVLSAQ
+282 Q

-296 ERFSEEVHCKD
+296 ELFSAEVHCKD

-355 ENGSGPVEVTIRRTS
+355 EDGSGPVEVTIRRTS
-370 RPSSGKQWS
+370 RPTSGKQWS
-379 LALVDGDDGSGA
+379 LALVDGDDGTGA

-410 DLSGAPQQ
+410 DLSGASLQ
-418 GSGSPAVSPLREF
+418 GVGTSTVSPLREF

-491 AADGSLA
+491 ATDSSLA

-513 TVFSP
+513 AVFSP
-518 NAGDIPWKLDGFA
+518 NAGDIPWKLDSFA
-531 TAGSGELGARLV
+531 TAGSGELGARLA

-584 LPRAFLADQLAG
+584 LPRAFLAEQLAG
-596 SPEASRLLRDGM
+596 SPEASRLLRDAM
-608 DAGNGRLGRS
+608 DDGNGRLGRT
-618 ACRELTRAIKGDPS
+618 ACRELARAIKADPS
-632 LYRHMGRALQDA
+632 LYRRMGRALQDA
-644 TTLSLRLAQA
+644 TILSLRLAQA

-665 ATSTMRLLLPLCLV
+665 ATGTMRLLLPLCLV

-707 RSYAC
+707 RAYAC
-712 ARVVSRDQPTWL
+712 ARVVSRDQPAWL

>member
-32 EEALLEDGIAPQ
+32 EEVLLEDGIAPQ

-116 KPTKPRHVEKSEAKQ
+116 KPTKPRHVEKPEAKP
-131 EPTPE
+131 EPAPE
-136 PEAAAEPEP
+136 PEAPAEPEP
-145 ASAPE
+145 ASA
-150 PEPETVA
+150 
-157 APEPKPTPELEPEP
+157 PEP

-185 APAPA
+185 APAPT
-190 PQPSPT
+190 PQPSPA
-196 DKTPTEPNEPQ
+196 DETPKEPNEPQ
-207 VEATEPE
+207 TEATGAEI
-214 AREQPVPET
+214 REQPAPET
-223 PARPGINLTIT
+223 SASSGINLTIT

-247 AAKAQPTAPT
+247 AAQAQPTAPT

-262 APVAPAPTPVS
+262 APVAPAP
-273 APAPAAAPV
+273 APAPVAAPG
-282 PVLSAQ
+282 PAPATQ

-296 ERFSEEVHCKD
+296 ELFSAEVHCKD

-355 ENGSGPVEVTIRRTS
+355 EDGSGPVEVTIRRTS
-370 RPSSGKQWS
+370 RPLSGKQWS
-379 LALVDGDDGSGA
+379 LALVDGDDGTGM

-410 DLSGAPQQ
+410 DLSGASLQ
-418 GSGSPAVSPLREF
+418 GVGTSIVSPLREF

-447 ATMATPERWN
+447 ATMVAPERWN

-464 GPSRYGILREYL
+464 APSRYGVLREYL
-476 TVTFHRAVEQGRIAT
+476 TVTFHRVVEQDRVAT

-498 AFNTGLL
+498 AFDTGLL

-513 TVFSP
+513 AVFSP
-518 NAGDIPWKLDGFA
+518 NVGDIAWKLDGFA

-543 ATLPELPQPA
+543 ATLPDLPQPA

-560 DVVCQPGHMLILDT
+560 DVVCQPGRMLILDT
-574 EALLGEKVGR
+574 EALLGEQVGR
-584 LPRAFLADQLAG
+584 LPRAFLADQLAD
-596 SPEASRLLRDGM
+596 SPEASRLLREGV
-608 DAGNGRLGRS
+608 DAGSGRLGRG
-618 ACRELTRAIKGDPS
+618 ACRDLARAIKADPS
-632 LYRHMGRALQDA
+632 LYRRMARALQDA
-644 TTLSLRLAQA
+644 TSLSLRLAQA
-654 SYRMAAPAFDP
+654 SFRMAAPAFDP
-665 ATSTMRLLLPLCLV
+665 ATGTMRLLLPLCLV

-707 RSYAC
+707 RAYAC
-712 ARVVSRDQPTWL
+712 ARVVSRDQSAWL

>member
-18 STLGTNHQA
+18 STLGTNRQA

-32 EEALLEDGIAPQ
+32 EEVLLEDGIAPQ

-116 KPTKPRHVEKSEAKQ
+116 KPTKPRHVEKAEAKP
-131 EPTPE
+131 EPAPE

-145 ASAPE
+145 ASASEPKSETITVPEAAPE
-150 PEPETVA
+150 PEPT
-157 APEPKPTPELEPEP
+157 PTPKPSPADETP
-171 EPETVTVPEPEPAP
+171 
-185 APAPA
+185 
-190 PQPSPT
+190 
-196 DKTPTEPNEPQ
+196 KEPNEPQ
-207 VEATEPE
+207 VEVTEAE
-214 AREQPVPET
+214 IREQPAPET
-223 PARPGINLTIT
+223 PAGSGINLTIT

-247 AAKAQPTAPT
+247 AAQAQPTAPT

-273 APAPAAAPV
+273 APALVAAPA
-282 PVLSAQ
+282 PAPSAQ

-296 ERFSEEVHCKD
+296 ELFSAEVHCKD

-355 ENGSGPVEVTIRRTS
+355 EDGSGPVEVTIRRTS
-370 RPSSGKQWS
+370 RPTSGKQWS
-379 LALVDGDDGSGA
+379 LALVDGDDGTGA

-410 DLSGAPQQ
+410 DLSGASQQ
-418 GSGSPAVSPLREF
+418 GTGAAATSPLREF

-447 ATMATPERWN
+447 ATMAAPERWN

-476 TVTFHRAVEQGRIAT
+476 TVTFHRAVEQGRIVTAT
-491 AADGSLA
+491 DSSLA

-513 TVFSP
+513 AVFSP

-531 TAGSGELGARLV
+531 TTGSGELGARLA

-584 LPRAFLADQLAG
+584 LPRAFLAEQLAG
-596 SPEASRLLRDGM
+596 SPEASRLLRDAM
-608 DAGNGRLGRS
+608 DAGDGRLGRT
-618 ACRELTRAIKGDPS
+618 ACRELARAIKADLN
-632 LYRHMGRALQDA
+632 LYRHMSRALQDA

-707 RSYAC
+707 RAYAC
-712 ARVVSRDQPTWL
+712 ARVVSRDQPAWL

>member
-32 EEALLEDGIAPQ
+32 EEVLLEDGIAPQ

-116 KPTKPRHVEKSEAKQ
+116 KPTKPRHVEKPEAKP
-131 EPTPE
+131 EPAPE
-136 PEAAAEPEP
+136 PEAPAEPEP
-145 ASAPE
+145 ASA
-150 PEPETVA
+150 
-157 APEPKPTPELEPEP
+157 PEP

-185 APAPA
+185 APAPT
-190 PQPSPT
+190 PQPSPA
-196 DKTPTEPNEPQ
+196 DETPKEPNEPQ
-207 VEATEPE
+207 AEATGAEI
-214 AREQPVPET
+214 REQPAPET
-223 PARPGINLTIT
+223 SASSGINLTIT

-247 AAKAQPTAPT
+247 AAQAQPTAPT

-262 APVAPAPTPVS
+262 APVAPAP
-273 APAPAAAPV
+273 APAPVAAPG
-282 PVLSAQ
+282 PAPATQ

-296 ERFSEEVHCKD
+296 ELFSAEVHCKD

-355 ENGSGPVEVTIRRTS
+355 EDGSGPVEVTIRRTS
-370 RPSSGKQWS
+370 RPLSGKQWS
-379 LALVDGDDGSGA
+379 LALVDGDDGTGM

-410 DLSGAPQQ
+410 DLSGASLQ
-418 GSGSPAVSPLREF
+418 GVGTSIVSPLREF

-447 ATMATPERWN
+447 ATMVAPERWN

-464 GPSRYGILREYL
+464 APSRYGVLREYL
-476 TVTFHRAVEQGRIAT
+476 TVTFHRVVEQDRVAT

-498 AFNTGLL
+498 AFDTGLL

-513 TVFSP
+513 AVFSP
-518 NAGDIPWKLDGFA
+518 NVGDIAWKLDGFA

-543 ATLPELPQPA
+543 ATLPDLPQPA

-560 DVVCQPGHMLILDT
+560 DVVCQRGRMLILDT
-574 EALLGEKVGR
+574 EALLGEQVGR
-584 LPRAFLADQLAG
+584 LPRAFLADQLAD
-596 SPEASRLLRDGM
+596 SPEASRLLREGV
-608 DAGNGRLGRS
+608 DAGSGRLGRG
-618 ACRELTRAIKGDPS
+618 ACRDLARAIKADPS
-632 LYRHMGRALQDA
+632 LYRRMARALQDA
-644 TTLSLRLAQA
+644 TSLSLRLAQA
-654 SYRMAAPAFDP
+654 SFRMAAPAFDP
-665 ATSTMRLLLPLCLV
+665 ATGTMRLLLPLCLV

-707 RSYAC
+707 RAYAC
-712 ARVVSRDQPTWL
+712 ARVVSRDQPAWL

>member
-32 EEALLEDGIAPQ
+32 EEVLLEDGIAPQ

-116 KPTKPRHVEKSEAKQ
+116 KPTKPRHVEKPEAKP
-131 EPTPE
+131 EPAPE
-136 PEAAAEPEP
+136 PEAPAEPEP

-150 PEPETVA
+150 PEPETV
-157 APEPKPTPELEPEP
+157 
-171 EPETVTVPEPEPAP
+171 TVPEPEPAL
-185 APAPA
+185 APAPT
-190 PQPSPT
+190 PQPSPA
-196 DKTPTEPNEPQ
+196 DETPKEPNEPQ
-207 VEATEPE
+207 AEATGAEI
-214 AREQPVPET
+214 REQPAPET
-223 PARPGINLTIT
+223 SASSGINLTIT

-247 AAKAQPTAPT
+247 AAQAQPESPAPAT
-257 PAAAP
+257 SPAPAPAP
-262 APVAPAPTPVS
+262 APVAAPG
-273 APAPAAAPV
+273 PAPAT
-282 PVLSAQ
+282 Q

-296 ERFSEEVHCKD
+296 ELFSAEVHCKD

-355 ENGSGPVEVTIRRTS
+355 EDGSGPVEVTIRRTS
-370 RPSSGKQWS
+370 RPLSGKQWS
-379 LALVDGDDGSGA
+379 LALVDGDDGTGM

-410 DLSGAPQQ
+410 DLSGASLQ
-418 GSGSPAVSPLREF
+418 GVGTSIVSPLREF

-447 ATMATPERWN
+447 ATMVAPERWN

-464 GPSRYGILREYL
+464 APSRYGVLREYL
-476 TVTFHRAVEQGRIAT
+476 TVTFHRVVEQDRVAT

-498 AFNTGLL
+498 AFDTGLL

-513 TVFSP
+513 AVFSP
-518 NAGDIPWKLDGFA
+518 NVGDIAWKLDGFA

-543 ATLPELPQPA
+543 ATLPDLPQPV

-560 DVVCQPGHMLILDT
+560 DVVCQPGRMLILDT
-574 EALLGEKVGR
+574 EALLGEQVGR
-584 LPRAFLADQLAG
+584 LPRAFLADQLAD
-596 SPEASRLLRDGM
+596 SPEASRLLREGV
-608 DAGNGRLGRS
+608 DAGSGRLGRG
-618 ACRELTRAIKGDPS
+618 ACRDLARAIKADPS
-632 LYRHMGRALQDA
+632 LYRRMARALQDA
-644 TTLSLRLAQA
+644 TSLSLRLAQA
-654 SYRMAAPAFDP
+654 SFRMAAPAFDP
-665 ATSTMRLLLPLCLV
+665 ATGTMRLLLPLCLV

-707 RSYAC
+707 RAYAC
-712 ARVVSRDQPTWL
+712 ARVVSRDQSAWL

>member
-32 EEALLEDGIAPQ
+32 EEVLLEDGIAPQ

-116 KPTKPRHVEKSEAKQ
+116 KPTKPRHVEKPEAKP
-131 EPTPE
+131 EPAPE
-136 PEAAAEPEP
+136 PEAPAEPEP
-145 ASAPE
+145 ASA
-150 PEPETVA
+150 
-157 APEPKPTPELEPEP
+157 PEP

-185 APAPA
+185 APAPT
-190 PQPSPT
+190 PQPSPA
-196 DKTPTEPNEPQ
+196 DETPKEPNEPQ
-207 VEATEPE
+207 AEATGAET
-214 AREQPVPET
+214 REQPEPET
-223 PARPGINLTIT
+223 PNDSGINLTIT

-247 AAKAQPTAPT
+247 AAQAQPESPAPAT
-257 PAAAP
+257 SPAPAPAP
-262 APVAPAPTPVS
+262 APVAAPG
-273 APAPAAAPV
+273 PAPAT
-282 PVLSAQ
+282 Q

-296 ERFSEEVHCKD
+296 ELFSAEVHCKD

-355 ENGSGPVEVTIRRTS
+355 EDGSGPVEVTIRRTS
-370 RPSSGKQWS
+370 RPLSGKQWS
-379 LALVDGDDGSGA
+379 LALVDGDDGTGM

-410 DLSGAPQQ
+410 DLSGASLQ
-418 GSGSPAVSPLREF
+418 GVGTSIVSPLREF

-447 ATMATPERWN
+447 ATMVAPERWN

-464 GPSRYGILREYL
+464 APSRYGVLREYL
-476 TVTFHRAVEQGRIAT
+476 TVTFHRVVEQDRVAT

-498 AFNTGLL
+498 AFDTGLL

-513 TVFSP
+513 AVFSP
-518 NAGDIPWKLDGFA
+518 NVGDIAWKLDGFA

-543 ATLPELPQPA
+543 ATLPDLPQPA

-560 DVVCQPGHMLILDT
+560 DVVCQPGRMLILDT
-574 EALLGEKVGR
+574 EALLGEQVGR
-584 LPRAFLADQLAG
+584 LPRAFLADQLAD
-596 SPEASRLLRDGM
+596 SPEASRLLREGV
-608 DAGNGRLGRS
+608 DAGSGRLGRG
-618 ACRELTRAIKGDPS
+618 ACRDLARAIKADPS
-632 LYRHMGRALQDA
+632 LYRRMARALQDA
-644 TTLSLRLAQA
+644 TSLSLRLAQA

-665 ATSTMRLLLPLCLV
+665 ATGTMRLLLPLCLV

-707 RSYAC
+707 RAYAC
-712 ARVVSRDQPTWL
+712 ARVVSRDQPAWL